1 MQNILTFIKNGQKF
15 TLDASNIK
23 SVRDTGNGFEI
34 TLKSGEIIQ
43 ADSYS
48 VTPNTQ
54 PVEQVSSQQ
63 VENNSEADEEF
74 EKEEVLKEK
83 SLLDSQTMLWGGAAI
98 ALGGIAIAASGSGG
112 SDGSAPSDQT
122 PPASLTKILSKDG
135 KAVSG
140 LTEAGATVIVENS
153 AGKVIGSAKAG
164 ADGTYLIN
172 LDKAYINGEI
182 LKVSAQDTA
191 GNSTVKQELI
201 ASDITA
207 PTLTHVISSNGKT
220 ITGLTEANSTVTVK
234 DSSGKIIGT
243 AKSDN
248 DGKYTVILDKAYLNG
263 ENLTISAEDLAGNK
277 STIQTILADD
287 KTAPIGLTV
296 AIDTAGKV
304 VTGVT
309 EANAVVTVK
318 NAAGIVV
325 GTATADTAGKY
336 SITLDKVYL
345 NGESLSATA
354 SDQSGNATAPKTIIA
369 PDTTAPSSLTAS
381 IGTAGKVVTGVT
393 EANAVVTV
401 KNAAGI
407 VVGTA
412 TADTVGKYSITL
424 DKVYLNGESLNVTA
438 ADKAGNAT
446 VPKTIVAPDTT
457 APSSLTATID
467 AAGKAITGVTEANA
481 TVTVK
486 NVVGTIV
493 GTGTADATGKYSVTL
508 DKIYLNGESL
518 STIAADKA
526 GNATVPKIIVA
537 PDITAPS
544 SLTATIDAAGKAIT
558 GVTEANATVTVK
570 DVVGTIVGTG
580 TADVTG
586 KYSVTLDKAYLNGES
601 LNVTV
606 ADKAG
611 NATVPKTIVAPDTTA
626 PSSLT
631 ATIDAAGKAITGV
644 TEANATVTVKNVVGT
659 IVGTG
664 TADATG
670 KYSVTLDK
678 IYLNGE
684 SLSAIAADK
693 AGNATVPKIIVAPD
707 ITAPSSLTATIDAS
721 GKVVT
726 GVTEANAV
734 VTVKNTAGTVVGTGT
749 ADATGKYSITLDKAY
764 LNGESLN
771 AIAADKVGNT
781 TTPKTIIAPDTTAPS
796 SLTAIIDAAGKVIT
810 GTTEVGARV
819 TVKNVVGTIVGTGTA
834 DATGKYSV
842 TLDKIYLNGESLSAI
857 AADKA
862 GNATVP
868 KIIVAPDITA
878 PSSLTATIDASG
890 KVVTGVT
897 EANAVVTVKNTAG
910 TVVGTGTADA
920 TGKYSITLDKAY
932 LNGESLNA
940 IAADKVGNTT
950 TPKTIIAPDTTA
962 PSSLTAIIDAAG
974 KVITGTTEVGAR
986 VTVEQ
991 VTAVYKEVTVLE
1003 TQTVLNETVQSNYLS
1018 KTYSFEVTGTNAHVS
1033 LNLSSSTNSL
1043 SGSYS
1048 STLSGANL
1056 NTSLTGSISQA
1067 GNGNYS
1073 IDLAQGSVLPP
1084 GTYTLTV
1091 NYSSSI
1097 VPVINVNVTQEVP
1110 KTILEVDHYET
1121 KVVGAANADEA
1132 GNYSITL
1139 DKAYLNGESLS
1150 VTAADQSDNKTEVKE
1165 VIAPDSTPPILHQ
1178 PTIQGGW
1185 TEGQSVQG
1193 TTEANATIIV
1203 KNTAG
1208 DVIGSAIADAS
1219 GYYNVIL
1226 NTVYEDGELLKVI
1239 AADAKGNES
1248 SININTPDI
1257 TAPILAN
1264 LFNYD
1269 VSTDK
1274 IIFNAPSDSYIV
1286 EQKIGDAW
1294 VQVNVEEKFDWLN
1307 TEFRVTAKDLAGNSS
1322 QPLTIIINTASGTYK
1337 PTDPTFIQ
1345 IIKGSIG
1352 NDYLYGGNGDDTL
1365 VSNTGSDYLYGG
1377 SGNDTLIYGGNS
1389 NVYTALQGQAGNDT
1403 YIVDKALLTSSS
1415 SIHILDNAAE
1425 ENILQLKSVSSG
1437 DISLKQSDS
1446 LIIISFNDSASTIRF
1461 GEGQLSSIVFD
1472 DGTVWNKAQIEAN
1485 TIGKLLGTDAA
1496 DNLQADAEISTIY
1509 GLGGNDTIQGGVQND
1524 YLYGDDGDD
1533 TLVSNT
1539 GSDYLYGGAGNDTL
1553 IYGGNSNVY
1562 TALQGQAGNDT
1573 YIIDKA
1579 LLTSSS
1585 YIHIL
1590 DNATEENTLQLKSVS
1605 SSDISLKQSDS
1616 LIIISFND
1624 SASTIRF
1631 GKDNLS
1637 FIVFDDGTVWDKA
1650 QIEANTIGKLL
1661 GTDAAD
1667 NLQADA
1673 EISTIYSLGG
1683 NDTIQGGVQNDYL
1696 YGGDGDD
1703 TLVSNTGSDYLYG
1716 GSGNDTLIYGGNS
1729 NVYTALQGQAG
1740 NDTYIVDKALLTSSS
1755 SIHILDNAAEENILQ
1770 LKSVSSGDI
1779 SLKQSDSLIIISF
1792 NDSASTIRFGEGQL
1806 SSIVFDDGTVWDKA
1820 QIEQHI
1826 AEPVFG
1832 TTGNDVIETNI
1843 PNQSYSYILGDGAD
1857 TVVFNILDNT
1867 DNLGGNVKTEWT
1879 DFNLSE
1885 NDKLDLSQ
1893 LLINNNGNLQEFI
1906 TVKDTQAGVVMSVDR
1921 DGSNQSTY
1929 HSQELILLTGKHYTL
1944 EDLMASNAFI
1954 H

>member
-43 ADSYS
+43 AESYS

-207 PTLTHVISSNGKT
+207 PSLTHAISSNGKT

-304 VTGVT
+304 VKGVT

-407 VVGTA
+407 VVGIA
-412 TADTVGKYSITL
+412 TADATGKYSVTL
-424 DKVYLNGESLNVTA
+424 NKAYLNGESLNVTA

-493 GTGTADATGKYSVTL
+493 GTATADATGKYSVTL

-518 STIAADKA
+518 SAIAADKA

-544 SLTATIDAAGKAIT
+544 SLTATIDASGKVVT
-558 GVTEANATVTVK
+558 GVTEANAVVTVK
-570 DVVGTIVGTG
+570 NTAGTVVGTG

-707 ITAPSSLTATIDAS
+707 
-721 GKVVT
+721 
-726 GVTEANAV
+726 
-734 VTVKNTAGTVVGTGT
+734 
-749 ADATGKYSITLDKAY
+749 
-764 LNGESLN
+764 
-771 AIAADKVGNT
+771 
-781 TTPKTIIAPDTTAPS
+781 
-796 SLTAIIDAAGKVIT
+796 
-810 GTTEVGARV
+810 
-819 TVKNVVGTIVGTGTA
+819 
-834 DATGKYSV
+834 
-842 TLDKIYLNGESLSAI
+842 
-857 AADKA
+857 
-862 GNATVP
+862 
-868 KIIVAPDITA
+868 
-878 PSSLTATIDASG
+878 
-890 KVVTGVT
+890 
-897 EANAVVTVKNTAG
+897 
-910 TVVGTGTADA
+910 
-920 TGKYSITLDKAY
+920 
-932 LNGESLNA
+932 
-940 IAADKVGNTT
+940 
-950 TPKTIIAPDTTA
+950 
-962 PSSLTAIIDAAG
+962 
-974 KVITGTTEVGAR
+974 
-986 VTVEQ
+986 
-991 VTAVYKEVTVLE
+991 
-1003 TQTVLNETVQSNYLS
+1003 
-1018 KTYSFEVTGTNAHVS
+1018 
-1033 LNLSSSTNSL
+1033 
-1043 SGSYS
+1043 
-1048 STLSGANL
+1048 
-1056 NTSLTGSISQA
+1056 
-1067 GNGNYS
+1067 
-1073 IDLAQGSVLPP
+1073 
-1084 GTYTLTV
+1084 
-1091 NYSSSI
+1091 
-1097 VPVINVNVTQEVP
+1097 
-1110 KTILEVDHYET
+1110 
-1121 KVVGAANADEA
+1121 
-1132 GNYSITL
+1132 
-1139 DKAYLNGESLS
+1139 
-1150 VTAADQSDNKTEVKE
+1150 
-1165 VIAPDSTPPILHQ
+1165 
-1178 PTIQGGW
+1178 
-1185 TEGQSVQG
+1185 
-1193 TTEANATIIV
+1193 
-1203 KNTAG
+1203 
-1208 DVIGSAIADAS
+1208 
-1219 GYYNVIL
+1219 
-1226 NTVYEDGELLKVI
+1226 
-1239 AADAKGNES
+1239 
-1248 SININTPDI
+1248 
-1257 TAPILAN
+1257 
-1264 LFNYD
+1264 
-1269 VSTDK
+1269 
-1274 IIFNAPSDSYIV
+1274 
-1286 EQKIGDAW
+1286 
-1294 VQVNVEEKFDWLN
+1294 
-1307 TEFRVTAKDLAGNSS
+1307 
-1322 QPLTIIINTASGTYK
+1322 
-1337 PTDPTFIQ
+1337 
-1345 IIKGSIG
+1345 
-1352 NDYLYGGNGDDTL
+1352 
-1365 VSNTGSDYLYGG
+1365 
-1377 SGNDTLIYGGNS
+1377 
-1389 NVYTALQGQAGNDT
+1389 
-1403 YIVDKALLTSSS
+1403 
-1415 SIHILDNAAE
+1415 
-1425 ENILQLKSVSSG
+1425 
-1437 DISLKQSDS
+1437 
-1446 LIIISFNDSASTIRF
+1446 
-1461 GEGQLSSIVFD
+1461 
-1472 DGTVWNKAQIEAN
+1472 
-1485 TIGKLLGTDAA
+1485 
-1496 DNLQADAEISTIY
+1496 
-1509 GLGGNDTIQGGVQND
+1509 
-1524 YLYGDDGDD
+1524 
-1533 TLVSNT
+1533 
-1539 GSDYLYGGAGNDTL
+1539 
-1553 IYGGNSNVY
+1553 
-1562 TALQGQAGNDT
+1562 
-1573 YIIDKA
+1573 
-1579 LLTSSS
+1579 
-1585 YIHIL
+1585 
-1590 DNATEENTLQLKSVS
+1590 
-1605 SSDISLKQSDS
+1605 
-1616 LIIISFND
+1616 
-1624 SASTIRF
+1624 
-1631 GKDNLS
+1631 
-1637 FIVFDDGTVWDKA
+1637 
-1650 QIEANTIGKLL
+1650 
-1661 GTDAAD
+1661 
-1667 NLQADA
+1667 
-1673 EISTIYSLGG
+1673 
-1683 NDTIQGGVQNDYL
+1683 
-1696 YGGDGDD
+1696 
-1703 TLVSNTGSDYLYG
+1703 
-1716 GSGNDTLIYGGNS
+1716 
-1729 NVYTALQGQAG
+1729 
-1740 NDTYIVDKALLTSSS
+1740 
-1755 SIHILDNAAEENILQ
+1755 
-1770 LKSVSSGDI
+1770 
-1779 SLKQSDSLIIISF
+1779 
-1792 NDSASTIRFGEGQL
+1792 
-1806 SSIVFDDGTVWDKA
+1806 
-1820 QIEQHI
+1820 
-1826 AEPVFG
+1826 
-1832 TTGNDVIETNI
+1832 
-1843 PNQSYSYILGDGAD
+1843 
-1857 TVVFNILDNT
+1857 
-1867 DNLGGNVKTEWT
+1867 
-1879 DFNLSE
+1879 
-1885 NDKLDLSQ
+1885 
-1893 LLINNNGNLQEFI
+1893 
-1906 TVKDTQAGVVMSVDR
+1906 
-1921 DGSNQSTY
+1921 
-1929 HSQELILLTGKHYTL
+1929 
-1944 EDLMASNAFI
+1944 
-1954 H
+1954 

>member
-48 VTPNTQ
+48 ITPNTQ

-207 PTLTHVISSNGKT
+207 PTLTHAISSNGKT

-263 ENLTISAEDLAGNK
+263 ENLTISAEDLASNK

-325 GTATADTAGKY
+325 G
-336 SITLDKVYL
+336 
-345 NGESLSATA
+345 
-354 SDQSGNATAPKTIIA
+354 IA
-369 PDTTAPSSLTAS
+369 
-381 IGTAGKVVTGVT
+381 
-393 EANAVVTV
+393 
-401 KNAAGI
+401 
-407 VVGTA
+407 
-412 TADTVGKYSITL
+412 
-424 DKVYLNGESLNVTA
+424 
-438 ADKAGNAT
+438 
-446 VPKTIVAPDTT
+446 
-457 APSSLTATID
+457 
-467 AAGKAITGVTEANA
+467 
-481 TVTVK
+481 
-486 NVVGTIV
+486 
-493 GTGTADATGKYSVTL
+493 
-508 DKIYLNGESL
+508 
-518 STIAADKA
+518 
-526 GNATVPKIIVA
+526 
-537 PDITAPS
+537 
-544 SLTATIDAAGKAIT
+544 
-558 GVTEANATVTVK
+558 
-570 DVVGTIVGTG
+570 

-601 LNVTV
+601 LNVTA
-606 ADKAG
+606 ADNAD
-611 NATVPKTIVAPDTTA
+611 NATVPKIIVAPDTTA

-631 ATIDAAGKAITGV
+631 ATIDAAGKVITGV

-659 IVGTG
+659 VVGTG
-664 TADATG
+664 TADATGKYSVTLDKAYLNGESLNAIAADKVGNTTTPKTIIAPDTTAPSSLTATIDAAGKVITGVTEANATVTVKNVVGTVVGTGTADVTG

-693 AGNATVPKIIVAPD
+693 AGNTTAATTIIASD
-707 ITAPSSLTATIDAS
+707 TTAPSSLIATIDAS
-721 GKVVT
+721 GKVIT
-726 GVTEANAV
+726 GITEANAV

-796 SLTAIIDAAGKVIT
+796 SLTATIDAAGKV
-810 GTTEVGARV
+810 
-819 TVKNVVGTIVGTGTA
+819 
-834 DATGKYSV
+834 
-842 TLDKIYLNGESLSAI
+842 
-857 AADKA
+857 
-862 GNATVP
+862 
-868 KIIVAPDITA
+868 VA
-878 PSSLTATIDASG
+878 
-890 KVVTGVT
+890 GVT
-897 EANAVVTVKNTAG
+897 EA
-910 TVVGTGTADA
+910 D
-920 TGKYSITLDKAY
+920 
-932 LNGESLNA
+932 
-940 IAADKVGNTT
+940 
-950 TPKTIIAPDTTA
+950 
-962 PSSLTAIIDAAG
+962 
-974 KVITGTTEVGAR
+974 AR

-1003 TQTVLNETVQSNYLS
+1003 NQFILSESVQTNYLS

-1048 STLSGANL
+1048 SILSGASL
-1056 NTSLTGSISQA
+1056 NTRLTGNVSQA
-1067 GNGNYS
+1067 GDGNYS

-1091 NYSSSI
+1091 NYSSSM

-1110 KTILEVDHYET
+1110 TTILEVDHYET
-1121 KVVGAANADEA
+1121 KVVGTANADEA

-1139 DKAYLNGESLS
+1139 DKDYLNGENLI
-1150 VTAADQSDNKTEVKE
+1150 VTATDQSGNKTEAKE
-1165 VIAPDSTPPILHQ
+1165 VIVPDITPPILHQ

-1185 TEGQSVQG
+1185 TEGQVVQG
-1193 TTEANATIIV
+1193 TTEANVTVTI
-1203 KNTAG
+1203 KNAAG

-1219 GYYNVIL
+1219 GHYTVIL
-1226 NTVYEDGELLKVI
+1226 NTVYENGESLKVI
-1239 AADAKGNES
+1239 ATDNKGNE
-1248 SININTPDI
+1248 NLLQLNAPDT
-1257 TAPILAN
+1257 TAPILTN
-1264 LFNYD
+1264 LFSYD
-1269 VSTDK
+1269 LSTDK
-1274 IIFNAPSDSYIV
+1274 IIFNAPSDSYFV
-1286 EQKIGDAW
+1286 EQKIDGAW
-1294 VQVNVEEKFDWLN
+1294 VHVNIEEKFDWLN
-1307 TEFRVTAKDLAGNSS
+1307 VEYRVTATDQAGNSS
-1322 QPLTIIINTASGTYK
+1322 QPLTTIINTASGTYK
-1337 PTDPTFIQ
+1337 PTDPTFTQ
-1345 IIKGSIG
+1345 IIKGSTG
-1352 NDYLYGGNGDDTL
+1352 NDYLYGSNGDDTL
-1365 VSNTGSDYLYGG
+1365 ISNGDSDRLYGG

-1389 NVYTALQGQAGNDT
+1389 PNVYTGLIGEAGNDT
-1403 YIVDKALLTSSS
+1403 YIVDKALLGSLSYV
-1415 SIHILDNAAE
+1415 HILDNTNE
-1425 ENILQLKSVSSG
+1425 QNTLYLKSVSA
-1437 DISLKQSDS
+1437 DEIILKQTSADRV
-1446 LIIISFNDSASTIRF
+1446 ITFNDSTATIHF

-1879 DFNLSE
+1879 DFNLVE
-1885 NDKLDLSQ
+1885 NDKIDFSQ
-1893 LLINNNGNLQEFI
+1893 LLINDSGDLQDYI
-1906 TVKDTQAGVVMSVDR
+1906 TVKDTEAGLIISVDR
-1921 DGSNQSTY
+1921 DGSSQSTY

>member
-48 VTPNTQ
+48 ITPNTQ

-98 ALGGIAIAASGSGG
+98 ALGGIAIAALGSGG

-207 PTLTHVISSNGKT
+207 PTLTHAISSNGKT

-234 DSSGKIIGT
+234 DSSGKNIGT

-296 AIDTAGKV
+296 AIDTAGKF

-309 EANAVVTVK
+309 EANAVVTIK
-318 NAAGIVV
+318 NTAGTVV

-354 SDQSGNATAPKTIIA
+354 SDQSGNVTAPKTIIA

-412 TADTVGKYSITL
+412 TADTAGKYSITL
-424 DKVYLNGESLNVTA
+424 DKVYLNGESLSATVS
-438 ADKAGNAT
+438 DQSGNAT
-446 VPKTIVAPDTT
+446 APKTIIAPDTT

-486 NVVGTIV
+486 DVVGTIV

-518 STIAADKA
+518 SAIAADKA

-631 ATIDAAGKAITGV
+631 ATIDAAGKVVAGI
-644 TEANATVTVKNVVGT
+644 TEA
-659 IVGTG
+659 
-664 TADATG
+664 D
-670 KYSVTLDK
+670 
-678 IYLNGE
+678 
-684 SLSAIAADK
+684 
-693 AGNATVPKIIVAPD
+693 
-707 ITAPSSLTATIDAS
+707 
-721 GKVVT
+721 
-726 GVTEANAV
+726 
-734 VTVKNTAGTVVGTGT
+734 
-749 ADATGKYSITLDKAY
+749 
-764 LNGESLN
+764 
-771 AIAADKVGNT
+771 
-781 TTPKTIIAPDTTAPS
+781 
-796 SLTAIIDAAGKVIT
+796 
-810 GTTEVGARV
+810 
-819 TVKNVVGTIVGTGTA
+819 
-834 DATGKYSV
+834 
-842 TLDKIYLNGESLSAI
+842 
-857 AADKA
+857 
-862 GNATVP
+862 
-868 KIIVAPDITA
+868 
-878 PSSLTATIDASG
+878 
-890 KVVTGVT
+890 
-897 EANAVVTVKNTAG
+897 
-910 TVVGTGTADA
+910 
-920 TGKYSITLDKAY
+920 
-932 LNGESLNA
+932 
-940 IAADKVGNTT
+940 
-950 TPKTIIAPDTTA
+950 
-962 PSSLTAIIDAAG
+962 
-974 KVITGTTEVGAR
+974 AR

-1003 TQTVLNETVQSNYLS
+1003 TQFILSESVQTNYLS

-1377 SGNDTLIYGGNS
+1377 SGNDTLIYGG
-1389 NVYTALQGQAGNDT
+1389 
-1403 YIVDKALLTSSS
+1403 
-1415 SIHILDNAAE
+1415 
-1425 ENILQLKSVSSG
+1425 
-1437 DISLKQSDS
+1437 
-1446 LIIISFNDSASTIRF
+1446 
-1461 GEGQLSSIVFD
+1461 
-1472 DGTVWNKAQIEAN
+1472 
-1485 TIGKLLGTDAA
+1485 
-1496 DNLQADAEISTIY
+1496 
-1509 GLGGNDTIQGGVQND
+1509 
-1524 YLYGDDGDD
+1524 
-1533 TLVSNT
+1533 
-1539 GSDYLYGGAGNDTL
+1539 
-1553 IYGGNSNVY
+1553 
-1562 TALQGQAGNDT
+1562 
-1573 YIIDKA
+1573 
-1579 LLTSSS
+1579 
-1585 YIHIL
+1585 
-1590 DNATEENTLQLKSVS
+1590 
-1605 SSDISLKQSDS
+1605 
-1616 LIIISFND
+1616 
-1624 SASTIRF
+1624 
-1631 GKDNLS
+1631 
-1637 FIVFDDGTVWDKA
+1637 
-1650 QIEANTIGKLL
+1650 
-1661 GTDAAD
+1661 
-1667 NLQADA
+1667 
-1673 EISTIYSLGG
+1673 
-1683 NDTIQGGVQNDYL
+1683 
-1696 YGGDGDD
+1696 
-1703 TLVSNTGSDYLYG
+1703 
-1716 GSGNDTLIYGGNS
+1716 
-1729 NVYTALQGQAG
+1729 
-1740 NDTYIVDKALLTSSS
+1740 
-1755 SIHILDNAAEENILQ
+1755 
-1770 LKSVSSGDI
+1770 
-1779 SLKQSDSLIIISF
+1779 
-1792 NDSASTIRFGEGQL
+1792 
-1806 SSIVFDDGTVWDKA
+1806 
-1820 QIEQHI
+1820 
-1826 AEPVFG
+1826 
-1832 TTGNDVIETNI
+1832 
-1843 PNQSYSYILGDGAD
+1843 
-1857 TVVFNILDNT
+1857 
-1867 DNLGGNVKTEWT
+1867 
-1879 DFNLSE
+1879 
-1885 NDKLDLSQ
+1885 
-1893 LLINNNGNLQEFI
+1893 
-1906 TVKDTQAGVVMSVDR
+1906 
-1921 DGSNQSTY
+1921 
-1929 HSQELILLTGKHYTL
+1929 
-1944 EDLMASNAFI
+1944 
-1954 H
+1954 

>member
-48 VTPNTQ
+48 ITPNTQ

-207 PTLTHVISSNGKT
+207 PTLTHAISSNGKT

-248 DGKYTVILDKAYLNG
+248 HGKYTVILDKAYLNG

-325 GTATADTAGKY
+325 GIATADTAGKY

-407 VVGTA
+407 VVGIA
-412 TADTVGKYSITL
+412 TADTAGKYSVTL
-424 DKVYLNGESLNVTA
+424 NKAYLNGESLNVTA

-446 VPKTIVAPDTT
+446 VPKTIIAPDTT

-493 GTGTADATGKYSVTL
+493 GTGTADATGKYS
-508 DKIYLNGESL
+508 I
-518 STIAADKA
+518 
-526 GNATVPKIIVA
+526 
-537 PDITAPS
+537 
-544 SLTATIDAAGKAIT
+544 
-558 GVTEANATVTVK
+558 
-570 DVVGTIVGTG
+570 
-580 TADVTG
+580 
-586 KYSVTLDKAYLNGES
+586 TLDKA
-601 LNVTV
+601 
-606 ADKAG
+606 
-611 NATVPKTIVAPDTTA
+611 
-626 PSSLT
+626 
-631 ATIDAAGKAITGV
+631 
-644 TEANATVTVKNVVGT
+644 
-659 IVGTG
+659 
-664 TADATG
+664 
-670 KYSVTLDK
+670 
-678 IYLNGE
+678 YLNGE

-693 AGNATVPKIIVAPD
+693 VGNTTTPKTIIAPD
-707 ITAPSSLTATIDAS
+707 TTAPSSLIATIDAS

-796 SLTAIIDAAGKVIT
+796 SLTATIDAAGKV
-810 GTTEVGARV
+810 
-819 TVKNVVGTIVGTGTA
+819 
-834 DATGKYSV
+834 
-842 TLDKIYLNGESLSAI
+842 
-857 AADKA
+857 
-862 GNATVP
+862 
-868 KIIVAPDITA
+868 VA
-878 PSSLTATIDASG
+878 
-890 KVVTGVT
+890 GVT
-897 EANAVVTVKNTAG
+897 EA
-910 TVVGTGTADA
+910 D
-920 TGKYSITLDKAY
+920 
-932 LNGESLNA
+932 
-940 IAADKVGNTT
+940 
-950 TPKTIIAPDTTA
+950 
-962 PSSLTAIIDAAG
+962 
-974 KVITGTTEVGAR
+974 AR

-1003 TQTVLNETVQSNYLS
+1003 TQFILSESVQTNYLS

-1048 STLSGANL
+1048 SILSGVSL
-1056 NTSLTGSISQA
+1056 NTRLTGNVSQA
-1067 GNGNYS
+1067 GDGNYS

-1091 NYSSSI
+1091 NYSSSM

-1110 KTILEVDHYET
+1110 TTILEVDHYET
-1121 KVVGAANADEA
+1121 KVVGTANADEA

-1139 DKAYLNGESLS
+1139 DKAYLNGENLI
-1150 VTAADQSDNKTEVKE
+1150 VTATDQSGNKTEAKE
-1165 VIAPDSTPPILHQ
+1165 VIVPDITSPILHQ

-1185 TEGQSVQG
+1185 TEGQVVQG
-1193 TTEANATIIV
+1193 TTEANVTVTI
-1203 KNTAG
+1203 KNAVG

-1219 GYYNVIL
+1219 GHYSVIL
-1226 NTVYEDGELLKVI
+1226 NTVYENGELLKVI
-1239 AADAKGNES
+1239 ATDNKGNE
-1248 SININTPDI
+1248 NLLQLNAPDT

-1264 LFNYD
+1264 LFSYD
-1269 VSTDK
+1269 LSTDK
-1274 IIFNAPSDSYIV
+1274 IIFNAPSDSYFV
-1286 EQKIGDAW
+1286 EQKIDGAW
-1294 VQVNVEEKFDWLN
+1294 VHVNIEEKFDWLN
-1307 TEFRVTAKDLAGNSS
+1307 VEYRVTATDQAGNSS
-1322 QPLTIIINTASGTYK
+1322 QPLTTIINTASGTYK
-1337 PTDPTFIQ
+1337 PTDPIFTQ
-1345 IIKGSIG
+1345 IIKGSTG

-1365 VSNTGSDYLYGG
+1365 ISNGGSDSLYGG

-1389 NVYTALQGQAGNDT
+1389 PNVYTGLIGEAGNDT
-1403 YIVDKALLTSSS
+1403 YIVDKALLGSLSYV
-1415 SIHILDNAAE
+1415 HILDNTNE
-1425 ENILQLKSVSSG
+1425 KNTLYLKSVSA
-1437 DISLKQSDS
+1437 DEIILKQASADR
-1446 LIIISFNDSASTIRF
+1446 IITFNDSTATIHF

-1472 DGTVWNKAQIEAN
+1472 DGTVWNKAQIEA
-1485 TIGKLLGTDAA
+1485 
-1496 DNLQADAEISTIY
+1496 
-1509 GLGGNDTIQGGVQND
+1509 
-1524 YLYGDDGDD
+1524 
-1533 TLVSNT
+1533 
-1539 GSDYLYGGAGNDTL
+1539 
-1553 IYGGNSNVY
+1553 
-1562 TALQGQAGNDT
+1562 
-1573 YIIDKA
+1573 
-1579 LLTSSS
+1579 
-1585 YIHIL
+1585 
-1590 DNATEENTLQLKSVS
+1590 
-1605 SSDISLKQSDS
+1605 
-1616 LIIISFND
+1616 
-1624 SASTIRF
+1624 
-1631 GKDNLS
+1631 
-1637 FIVFDDGTVWDKA
+1637 
-1650 QIEANTIGKLL
+1650 
-1661 GTDAAD
+1661 
-1667 NLQADA
+1667 
-1673 EISTIYSLGG
+1673 
-1683 NDTIQGGVQNDYL
+1683 
-1696 YGGDGDD
+1696 
-1703 TLVSNTGSDYLYG
+1703 
-1716 GSGNDTLIYGGNS
+1716 
-1729 NVYTALQGQAG
+1729 
-1740 NDTYIVDKALLTSSS
+1740 
-1755 SIHILDNAAEENILQ
+1755 
-1770 LKSVSSGDI
+1770 
-1779 SLKQSDSLIIISF
+1779 
-1792 NDSASTIRFGEGQL
+1792 
-1806 SSIVFDDGTVWDKA
+1806 
-1820 QIEQHI
+1820 
-1826 AEPVFG
+1826 
-1832 TTGNDVIETNI
+1832 
-1843 PNQSYSYILGDGAD
+1843 
-1857 TVVFNILDNT
+1857 
-1867 DNLGGNVKTEWT
+1867 
-1879 DFNLSE
+1879 
-1885 NDKLDLSQ
+1885 
-1893 LLINNNGNLQEFI
+1893 
-1906 TVKDTQAGVVMSVDR
+1906 
-1921 DGSNQSTY
+1921 
-1929 HSQELILLTGKHYTL
+1929 
-1944 EDLMASNAFI
+1944 
-1954 H
+1954 

>member
-1 MQNILTFIKNGQKF
+1 MQQ
-15 TLDASNIK
+15 S
-23 SVRDTGNGFEI
+23 R
-34 TLKSGEIIQ
+34 
-43 ADSYS
+43 
-48 VTPNTQ
+48 
-54 PVEQVSSQQ
+54 QQ

-207 PTLTHVISSNGKT
+207 PTLTHAISSNGKT

-248 DGKYTVILDKAYLNG
+248 HGKYTVILDKAYLNG

-325 GTATADTAGKY
+325 GIATADTAGKY

-407 VVGTA
+407 VVGIA
-412 TADTVGKYSITL
+412 TADTAGKYSVTL
-424 DKVYLNGESLNVTA
+424 NKAYLNGESLNVTA

-446 VPKTIVAPDTT
+446 VPKTIIAPDTT

-493 GTGTADATGKYSVTL
+493 GTGTADATGKYS
-508 DKIYLNGESL
+508 I
-518 STIAADKA
+518 
-526 GNATVPKIIVA
+526 
-537 PDITAPS
+537 
-544 SLTATIDAAGKAIT
+544 
-558 GVTEANATVTVK
+558 
-570 DVVGTIVGTG
+570 
-580 TADVTG
+580 
-586 KYSVTLDKAYLNGES
+586 TLDKA
-601 LNVTV
+601 
-606 ADKAG
+606 
-611 NATVPKTIVAPDTTA
+611 
-626 PSSLT
+626 
-631 ATIDAAGKAITGV
+631 
-644 TEANATVTVKNVVGT
+644 
-659 IVGTG
+659 
-664 TADATG
+664 
-670 KYSVTLDK
+670 
-678 IYLNGE
+678 YLNGE

-693 AGNATVPKIIVAPD
+693 AGNTTTPKTIIAPD
-707 ITAPSSLTATIDAS
+707 TTAPSSLIATIDASGKVVTGVTEANAVVTVKNTAGTVVGTGTADATGKYSITLDKAYLNGESLSAIAADKAGNTTTPKTIIAPDTTAPSSLIATIDASGKVVTGVTEANAVVTVKNTAGTVVGTGTADATGKYSITLDKAYLNGESLSAIAADKVGNTTTPKTIIAPDTTAPSSLIATIDAS

-796 SLTAIIDAAGKVIT
+796 SLTATIDAAGKV
-810 GTTEVGARV
+810 
-819 TVKNVVGTIVGTGTA
+819 
-834 DATGKYSV
+834 
-842 TLDKIYLNGESLSAI
+842 
-857 AADKA
+857 
-862 GNATVP
+862 
-868 KIIVAPDITA
+868 VA
-878 PSSLTATIDASG
+878 
-890 KVVTGVT
+890 GVT
-897 EANAVVTVKNTAG
+897 EA
-910 TVVGTGTADA
+910 D
-920 TGKYSITLDKAY
+920 
-932 LNGESLNA
+932 
-940 IAADKVGNTT
+940 
-950 TPKTIIAPDTTA
+950 
-962 PSSLTAIIDAAG
+962 
-974 KVITGTTEVGAR
+974 AR

-1003 TQTVLNETVQSNYLS
+1003 TQFILSESVQTNYLS

-1048 STLSGANL
+1048 SILSGVSL
-1056 NTSLTGSISQA
+1056 NTRLTGNVSQA
-1067 GNGNYS
+1067 GDGNYS

-1091 NYSSSI
+1091 NYSSSM

-1110 KTILEVDHYET
+1110 TTILEVDHYET
-1121 KVVGAANADEA
+1121 KVVGTANADEA

-1139 DKAYLNGESLS
+1139 DKAYLNGENLI
-1150 VTAADQSDNKTEVKE
+1150 VTATDQSGNKTEAKE
-1165 VIAPDSTPPILHQ
+1165 VIVPDITSPILHQ

-1185 TEGQSVQG
+1185 TEGQVVQG
-1193 TTEANATIIV
+1193 TTEANVTVTI
-1203 KNTAG
+1203 KNAVG

-1219 GYYNVIL
+1219 GHYSVIL
-1226 NTVYEDGELLKVI
+1226 NTVYENGELLKVI
-1239 AADAKGNES
+1239 ATDNKGNE
-1248 SININTPDI
+1248 NLLQLNAPDT

-1264 LFNYD
+1264 LFSYD
-1269 VSTDK
+1269 LSTDK
-1274 IIFNAPSDSYIV
+1274 IIFNAPSDSYFV
-1286 EQKIGDAW
+1286 EQKIDGAW
-1294 VQVNVEEKFDWLN
+1294 VHVNIEEKFDWLN
-1307 TEFRVTAKDLAGNSS
+1307 VEYRVTATDQAGNSS
-1322 QPLTIIINTASGTYK
+1322 QPLTTIINTASGTYK
-1337 PTDPTFIQ
+1337 PTDPIFTQ
-1345 IIKGSIG
+1345 IIKGSTG

-1365 VSNTGSDYLYGG
+1365 ISNGGSDSLYGG

-1389 NVYTALQGQAGNDT
+1389 PNVYTGLIGEAGNDT
-1403 YIVDKALLTSSS
+1403 YIVDKALLGSLSYV
-1415 SIHILDNAAE
+1415 HILDNTNE
-1425 ENILQLKSVSSG
+1425 KNTLYLKSVSA
-1437 DISLKQSDS
+1437 DEIILKQASADR
-1446 LIIISFNDSASTIRF
+1446 IITFNDSTATIHF

-1485 TIGKLLGTDAA
+1485 IIGRLLGTDG
-1496 DNLQADAEISTIY
+1496 DDHLQADANYSVIY
-1509 GLGGNDTIQGGVQND
+1509 GLD
-1524 YLYGDDGDD
+1524 
-1533 TLVSNT
+1533 
-1539 GSDYLYGGAGNDTL
+1539 
-1553 IYGGNSNVY
+1553 
-1562 TALQGQAGNDT
+1562 
-1573 YIIDKA
+1573 
-1579 LLTSSS
+1579 
-1585 YIHIL
+1585 
-1590 DNATEENTLQLKSVS
+1590 
-1605 SSDISLKQSDS
+1605 
-1616 LIIISFND
+1616 
-1624 SASTIRF
+1624 
-1631 GKDNLS
+1631 
-1637 FIVFDDGTVWDKA
+1637 
-1650 QIEANTIGKLL
+1650 
-1661 GTDAAD
+1661 
-1667 NLQADA
+1667 
-1673 EISTIYSLGG
+1673 G

-1696 YGGDGDD
+1696 YGGNGDD
-1703 TLVSNTGSDYLYG
+1703 TLISNGGSDSLYG

-1729 NVYTALQGQAG
+1729 PNIYTGLIGEAG
-1740 NDTYIVDKALLTSSS
+1740 NDTYIVDKALLGSLSYV
-1755 SIHILDNAAEENILQ
+1755 HILDNTNEQNTLY
-1770 LKSVSSGDI
+1770 LKSVSADEI
-1779 SLKQSDSLIIISF
+1779 ILKQTSADRVIMF
-1792 NDSASTIRFGEGQL
+1792 NDSTATIHFGEGQL
-1806 SSIVFDDGTVWDKA
+1806 SSIVFDDGTTWDKA

-1826 AEPVFG
+1826 AKTVVG
-1832 TTGNDVIETNI
+1832 TFDNDVVETATA
-1843 PNQSYSYILGDGAD
+1843 NQTYSYTLDTGAD
-1857 TVVFNILDNT
+1857 TLIFKVLDDI
-1867 DNLGGNVKTEWT
+1867 DNLGGNSNGEWT

-1893 LLINNNGNLQEFI
+1893 LLINNKGNLQEFI

>member
-140 LTEAGATVIVENS
+140 LTETGATVIVENS

-207 PTLTHVISSNGKT
+207 PTLTHAISSNGKT

-318 NAAGIVV
+318 NAAGVVV

-393 EANAVVTV
+393 EANA
-401 KNAAGI
+401 
-407 VVGTA
+407 
-412 TADTVGKYSITL
+412 
-424 DKVYLNGESLNVTA
+424 
-438 ADKAGNAT
+438 
-446 VPKTIVAPDTT
+446 
-457 APSSLTATID
+457 
-467 AAGKAITGVTEANA
+467 

-486 NVVGTIV
+486 DVVGTIV
-493 GTGTADATGKYSVTL
+493 GTGTADATGKYS
-508 DKIYLNGESL
+508 I
-518 STIAADKA
+518 
-526 GNATVPKIIVA
+526 
-537 PDITAPS
+537 
-544 SLTATIDAAGKAIT
+544 
-558 GVTEANATVTVK
+558 
-570 DVVGTIVGTG
+570 
-580 TADVTG
+580 
-586 KYSVTLDKAYLNGES
+586 TLDKA
-601 LNVTV
+601 
-606 ADKAG
+606 
-611 NATVPKTIVAPDTTA
+611 
-626 PSSLT
+626 
-631 ATIDAAGKAITGV
+631 
-644 TEANATVTVKNVVGT
+644 
-659 IVGTG
+659 
-664 TADATG
+664 
-670 KYSVTLDK
+670 
-678 IYLNGE
+678 YLNGE

-693 AGNATVPKIIVAPD
+693 AGNTTTPKTIIAPD
-707 ITAPSSLTATIDAS
+707 TTAPSSLIATIDAS

-796 SLTAIIDAAGKVIT
+796 SLTATIDAAGKV
-810 GTTEVGARV
+810 
-819 TVKNVVGTIVGTGTA
+819 
-834 DATGKYSV
+834 
-842 TLDKIYLNGESLSAI
+842 
-857 AADKA
+857 
-862 GNATVP
+862 
-868 KIIVAPDITA
+868 VA
-878 PSSLTATIDASG
+878 
-890 KVVTGVT
+890 GVT
-897 EANAVVTVKNTAG
+897 EA
-910 TVVGTGTADA
+910 D
-920 TGKYSITLDKAY
+920 
-932 LNGESLNA
+932 
-940 IAADKVGNTT
+940 
-950 TPKTIIAPDTTA
+950 
-962 PSSLTAIIDAAG
+962 
-974 KVITGTTEVGAR
+974 AR

-1003 TQTVLNETVQSNYLS
+1003 TQFILSESVQTNYLS

-1048 STLSGANL
+1048 SILSGASL
-1056 NTSLTGSISQA
+1056 NTRLTGNVSQA
-1067 GNGNYS
+1067 GDGNYS

-1091 NYSSSI
+1091 NYSSSM

-1110 KTILEVDHYET
+1110 TTILEVDHYET
-1121 KVVGAANADEA
+1121 KVVGTANADEA

-1139 DKAYLNGESLS
+1139 DKAYLNGENLIA
-1150 VTAADQSDNKTEVKE
+1150 TATDQSGNKTEAKE
-1165 VIAPDSTPPILHQ
+1165 VIVPDITPPILHQ

-1185 TEGQSVQG
+1185 TEGQVVQG
-1193 TTEANATIIV
+1193 TTEANVTVTI
-1203 KNTAG
+1203 KNAAG

-1219 GYYNVIL
+1219 GHYSVIL
-1226 NTVYEDGELLKVI
+1226 NTVYENGELLKVI
-1239 AADAKGNES
+1239 ATDNKGNE
-1248 SININTPDI
+1248 NLLQLNAPDT
-1257 TAPILAN
+1257 TAPMLAN
-1264 LFNYD
+1264 LFSYD
-1269 VSTDK
+1269 LSTDK
-1274 IIFNAPSDSYIV
+1274 IIFNAPSDSYFV
-1286 EQKIGDAW
+1286 EQKIDGAW
-1294 VQVNVEEKFDWLN
+1294 VHVNIEEKFDWLN
-1307 TEFRVTAKDLAGNSS
+1307 VEYRVTATDQAGNSS
-1322 QPLTIIINTASGTYK
+1322 QPLTTIINTASGTYK
-1337 PTDPTFIQ
+1337 PTDPTFTQ
-1345 IIKGSIG
+1345 IIKGSTG

-1365 VSNTGSDYLYGG
+1365 ISNGDSDSLYGG

-1389 NVYTALQGQAGNDT
+1389 PNIYTGLIGEAGNDT
-1403 YIVDKALLTSSS
+1403 YIVDKALLGSLSYV
-1415 SIHILDNAAE
+1415 HILDNTNE
-1425 ENILQLKSVSSG
+1425 QNTLYLKSVSA
-1437 DISLKQSDS
+1437 DEIILKQTSADRV
-1446 LIIISFNDSASTIRF
+1446 ITFNDSTATIHF

-1472 DGTVWNKAQIEAN
+1472 DGTTWDKAQIEAN
-1485 TIGKLLGTDAA
+1485 IIGRLLGTDG
-1496 DNLQADAEISTIY
+1496 DDHLQADANYSVIY
-1509 GLGGNDTIQGGVQND
+1509 GLDGNDTIQGGVQH
-1524 YLYGDDGDD
+1524 
-1533 TLVSNT
+1533 
-1539 GSDYLYGGAGNDTL
+1539 DYLYGGN
-1553 IYGGNSNVY
+1553 
-1562 TALQGQAGNDT
+1562 
-1573 YIIDKA
+1573 
-1579 LLTSSS
+1579 
-1585 YIHIL
+1585 
-1590 DNATEENTLQLKSVS
+1590 
-1605 SSDISLKQSDS
+1605 
-1616 LIIISFND
+1616 
-1624 SASTIRF
+1624 
-1631 GKDNLS
+1631 
-1637 FIVFDDGTVWDKA
+1637 
-1650 QIEANTIGKLL
+1650 
-1661 GTDAAD
+1661 
-1667 NLQADA
+1667 
-1673 EISTIYSLGG
+1673 
-1683 NDTIQGGVQNDYL
+1683 
-1696 YGGDGDD
+1696 GDD
-1703 TLVSNTGSDYLYG
+1703 TLISNGGSDSLYG

-1729 NVYTALQGQAG
+1729 PNIYTGLIGEAG
-1740 NDTYIVDKALLTSSS
+1740 NDTYIVDKALLGSLSYV
-1755 SIHILDNAAEENILQ
+1755 HILDNTNEQNTLY
-1770 LKSVSSGDI
+1770 LKSVSADEI
-1779 SLKQSDSLIIISF
+1779 ILKQTSADRVITF
-1792 NDSASTIRFGEGQL
+1792 NDSTATIHFGEGQL
-1806 SSIVFDDGTVWDKA
+1806 SSIVFDDGTTWDKA

-1826 AEPVFG
+1826 AKTVVG
-1832 TTGNDVIETNI
+1832 TFDNDVVETATA
-1843 PNQSYSYILGDGAD
+1843 NQTYSYTLDTGAD
-1857 TVVFNILDNT
+1857 TLIFKVLDDI
-1867 DNLGGNVKTEWT
+1867 DNLGGNSNGEWT

>member
-601 LNVTV
+601 LN
-606 ADKAG
+606 
-611 NATVPKTIVAPDTTA
+611 
-626 PSSLT
+626 
-631 ATIDAAGKAITGV
+631 
-644 TEANATVTVKNVVGT
+644 
-659 IVGTG
+659 
-664 TADATG
+664 
-670 KYSVTLDK
+670 
-678 IYLNGE
+678 
-684 SLSAIAADK
+684 
-693 AGNATVPKIIVAPD
+693 
-707 ITAPSSLTATIDAS
+707 
-721 GKVVT
+721 
-726 GVTEANAV
+726 
-734 VTVKNTAGTVVGTGT
+734 
-749 ADATGKYSITLDKAY
+749 
-764 LNGESLN
+764 
-771 AIAADKVGNT
+771 
-781 TTPKTIIAPDTTAPS
+781 
-796 SLTAIIDAAGKVIT
+796 
-810 GTTEVGARV
+810 
-819 TVKNVVGTIVGTGTA
+819 
-834 DATGKYSV
+834 
-842 TLDKIYLNGESLSAI
+842 
-857 AADKA
+857 
-862 GNATVP
+862 
-868 KIIVAPDITA
+868 
-878 PSSLTATIDASG
+878 
-890 KVVTGVT
+890 
-897 EANAVVTVKNTAG
+897 
-910 TVVGTGTADA
+910 
-920 TGKYSITLDKAY
+920 
-932 LNGESLNA
+932 A

-1365 VSNTGSDYLYGG
+1365 VSNTGSDYL
-1377 SGNDTLIYGGNS
+1377 L
-1389 NVYTALQGQAGNDT
+1389 
-1403 YIVDKALLTSSS
+1403 
-1415 SIHILDNAAE
+1415 
-1425 ENILQLKSVSSG
+1425 
-1437 DISLKQSDS
+1437 SL
-1446 LIIISFNDSASTIRF
+1446 
-1461 GEGQLSSIVFD
+1461 
-1472 DGTVWNKAQIEAN
+1472 
-1485 TIGKLLGTDAA
+1485 
-1496 DNLQADAEISTIY
+1496 
-1509 GLGGNDTIQGGVQND
+1509 
-1524 YLYGDDGDD
+1524 
-1533 TLVSNT
+1533 
-1539 GSDYLYGGAGNDTL
+1539 
-1553 IYGGNSNVY
+1553 
-1562 TALQGQAGNDT
+1562 
-1573 YIIDKA
+1573 
-1579 LLTSSS
+1579 
-1585 YIHIL
+1585 
-1590 DNATEENTLQLKSVS
+1590 
-1605 SSDISLKQSDS
+1605 
-1616 LIIISFND
+1616 
-1624 SASTIRF
+1624 
-1631 GKDNLS
+1631 
-1637 FIVFDDGTVWDKA
+1637 
-1650 QIEANTIGKLL
+1650 
-1661 GTDAAD
+1661 
-1667 NLQADA
+1667 
-1673 EISTIYSLGG
+1673 
-1683 NDTIQGGVQNDYL
+1683 
-1696 YGGDGDD
+1696 
-1703 TLVSNTGSDYLYG
+1703 
-1716 GSGNDTLIYGGNS
+1716 
-1729 NVYTALQGQAG
+1729 
-1740 NDTYIVDKALLTSSS
+1740 
-1755 SIHILDNAAEENILQ
+1755 
-1770 LKSVSSGDI
+1770 
-1779 SLKQSDSLIIISF
+1779 
-1792 NDSASTIRFGEGQL
+1792 
-1806 SSIVFDDGTVWDKA
+1806 
-1820 QIEQHI
+1820 
-1826 AEPVFG
+1826 
-1832 TTGNDVIETNI
+1832 
-1843 PNQSYSYILGDGAD
+1843 
-1857 TVVFNILDNT
+1857 
-1867 DNLGGNVKTEWT
+1867 
-1879 DFNLSE
+1879 
-1885 NDKLDLSQ
+1885 
-1893 LLINNNGNLQEFI
+1893 
-1906 TVKDTQAGVVMSVDR
+1906 
-1921 DGSNQSTY
+1921 
-1929 HSQELILLTGKHYTL
+1929 
-1944 EDLMASNAFI
+1944 
-1954 H
+1954 

>member
-43 ADSYS
+43 AESYS

-207 PTLTHVISSNGKT
+207 PTLTHAISSNGKT

-263 ENLTISAEDLAGNK
+263 ENLSISAEDLAGNK

-296 AIDTAGKV
+296 AIDTAGKF

-309 EANAVVTVK
+309 EANAVVTIK
-318 NAAGIVV
+318 NTVGTVV

-412 TADTVGKYSITL
+412 TAD
-424 DKVYLNGESLNVTA
+424 
-438 ADKAGNAT
+438 
-446 VPKTIVAPDTT
+446 
-457 APSSLTATID
+457 
-467 AAGKAITGVTEANA
+467 
-481 TVTVK
+481 
-486 NVVGTIV
+486 
-493 GTGTADATGKYSVTL
+493 ATGKYSVTL
-508 DKIYLNGESL
+508 DKAYLNGESL
-518 STIAADKA
+518 SITATDKA
-526 GNATVPKIIVA
+526 GNATAPKIIVA

-570 DVVGTIVGTG
+570 NVVGTVVGTG

-601 LNVTV
+601 LNVTAV
-606 ADKAG
+606 DKAG
-611 NATVPKTIVAPDTTA
+611 NATV
-626 PSSLT
+626 
-631 ATIDAAGKAITGV
+631 
-644 TEANATVTVKNVVGT
+644 
-659 IVGTG
+659 
-664 TADATG
+664 
-670 KYSVTLDK
+670 
-678 IYLNGE
+678 
-684 SLSAIAADK
+684 
-693 AGNATVPKIIVAPD
+693 
-707 ITAPSSLTATIDAS
+707 
-721 GKVVT
+721 
-726 GVTEANAV
+726 
-734 VTVKNTAGTVVGTGT
+734 
-749 ADATGKYSITLDKAY
+749 
-764 LNGESLN
+764 
-771 AIAADKVGNT
+771 
-781 TTPKTIIAPDTTAPS
+781 PKTIIAPDTTAPS
-796 SLTAIIDAAGKVIT
+796 
-810 GTTEVGARV
+810 
-819 TVKNVVGTIVGTGTA
+819 N
-834 DATGKYSV
+834 
-842 TLDKIYLNGESLSAI
+842 
-857 AADKA
+857 
-862 GNATVP
+862 
-868 KIIVAPDITA
+868 
-878 PSSLTATIDASG
+878 LTATIDASG
-890 KVVTGVT
+890 KVVAGVT
-897 EANAVVTVKNTAG
+897 EA
-910 TVVGTGTADA
+910 D
-920 TGKYSITLDKAY
+920 
-932 LNGESLNA
+932 
-940 IAADKVGNTT
+940 
-950 TPKTIIAPDTTA
+950 
-962 PSSLTAIIDAAG
+962 
-974 KVITGTTEVGAR
+974 AR

-1003 TQTVLNETVQSNYLS
+1003 TQFILSESVQTNYLS

-1048 STLSGANL
+1048 SILSGASL
-1056 NTSLTGSISQA
+1056 NTRLTGNVSQA
-1067 GNGNYS
+1067 GEGNYS

-1091 NYSSSI
+1091 NYSSSM

-1110 KTILEVDHYET
+1110 TTILEVDHYET
-1121 KVVGAANADEA
+1121 KVVGTANADEA

-1139 DKAYLNGESLS
+1139 DKAYLNGENLIA
-1150 VTAADQSDNKTEVKE
+1150 TATDQSGNKTEAKE
-1165 VIAPDSTPPILHQ
+1165 VIVPDITPPILHQ

-1185 TEGQSVQG
+1185 TEGQVVQG
-1193 TTEANATIIV
+1193 TTEANVTVTIKNAT
-1203 KNTAG
+1203 G

-1219 GYYNVIL
+1219 GYYSVIL
-1226 NTVYEDGELLKVI
+1226 NTVYENGELLKVI
-1239 AADAKGNES
+1239 ATDNKGNE
-1248 SININTPDI
+1248 NLLQLNAPDT

-1264 LFNYD
+1264 LFSYD
-1269 VSTDK
+1269 LSTDK
-1274 IIFNAPSDSYIV
+1274 IIFNAPSDSYFV
-1286 EQKIGDAW
+1286 EQKIDGAW
-1294 VQVNVEEKFDWLN
+1294 VHVNIEEKFDWLN
-1307 TEFRVTAKDLAGNSS
+1307 VEYRVTATDQAGNSS
-1322 QPLTIIINTASGTYK
+1322 QPLTTIINTASGTYK
-1337 PTDPTFIQ
+1337 PTDPTFTQ
-1345 IIKGSIG
+1345 IIKGSTG

-1365 VSNTGSDYLYGG
+1365 ISNGGSDSLYGG

-1389 NVYTALQGQAGNDT
+1389 PNIYTGLIGEAGNDT
-1403 YIVDKALLTSSS
+1403 YIVDKALLGSLSYV
-1415 SIHILDNAAE
+1415 HILDNTNE
-1425 ENILQLKSVSSG
+1425 QNTLYLKSVSA
-1437 DISLKQSDS
+1437 DEIILKQASADR
-1446 LIIISFNDSASTIRF
+1446 IITFNDSTATIHF

-1485 TIGKLLGTDAA
+1485 IIGRLLGTDG
-1496 DNLQADAEISTIY
+1496 DDHLQADANYSVIY
-1509 GLGGNDTIQGGVQND
+1509 GLD
-1524 YLYGDDGDD
+1524 
-1533 TLVSNT
+1533 
-1539 GSDYLYGGAGNDTL
+1539 
-1553 IYGGNSNVY
+1553 
-1562 TALQGQAGNDT
+1562 
-1573 YIIDKA
+1573 
-1579 LLTSSS
+1579 
-1585 YIHIL
+1585 
-1590 DNATEENTLQLKSVS
+1590 
-1605 SSDISLKQSDS
+1605 
-1616 LIIISFND
+1616 
-1624 SASTIRF
+1624 
-1631 GKDNLS
+1631 
-1637 FIVFDDGTVWDKA
+1637 
-1650 QIEANTIGKLL
+1650 
-1661 GTDAAD
+1661 
-1667 NLQADA
+1667 
-1673 EISTIYSLGG
+1673 G

-1696 YGGDGDD
+1696 YGGNGDD
-1703 TLVSNTGSDYLYG
+1703 TLISNGGSDSLYG
-1716 GSGNDTLIYGGNS
+1716 GS
-1729 NVYTALQGQAG
+1729 
-1740 NDTYIVDKALLTSSS
+1740 
-1755 SIHILDNAAEENILQ
+1755 
-1770 LKSVSSGDI
+1770 
-1779 SLKQSDSLIIISF
+1779 
-1792 NDSASTIRFGEGQL
+1792 
-1806 SSIVFDDGTVWDKA
+1806 
-1820 QIEQHI
+1820 
-1826 AEPVFG
+1826 
-1832 TTGNDVIETNI
+1832 
-1843 PNQSYSYILGDGAD
+1843 
-1857 TVVFNILDNT
+1857 
-1867 DNLGGNVKTEWT
+1867 
-1879 DFNLSE
+1879 
-1885 NDKLDLSQ
+1885 
-1893 LLINNNGNLQEFI
+1893 
-1906 TVKDTQAGVVMSVDR
+1906 
-1921 DGSNQSTY
+1921 
-1929 HSQELILLTGKHYTL
+1929 
-1944 EDLMASNAFI
+1944 
-1954 H
+1954 

>member
-43 ADSYS
+43 AESYS

-207 PTLTHVISSNGKT
+207 PTLTHAISSNGKT

-263 ENLTISAEDLAGNK
+263 ENLSISAEDLAGNK

-296 AIDTAGKV
+296 AIDTAGKF

-309 EANAVVTVK
+309 EANAVVTIK
-318 NAAGIVV
+318 NTVGTVV

-412 TADTVGKYSITL
+412 TAD
-424 DKVYLNGESLNVTA
+424 
-438 ADKAGNAT
+438 
-446 VPKTIVAPDTT
+446 
-457 APSSLTATID
+457 
-467 AAGKAITGVTEANA
+467 
-481 TVTVK
+481 
-486 NVVGTIV
+486 
-493 GTGTADATGKYSVTL
+493 ATGKYSVTL
-508 DKIYLNGESL
+508 DKAYLNGESL
-518 STIAADKA
+518 SITATDKA
-526 GNATVPKIIVA
+526 GNATAPKIIVA

-570 DVVGTIVGTG
+570 NVVGTVVGTG

-601 LNVTV
+601 LNVTAV
-606 ADKAG
+606 DKAG
-611 NATVPKTIVAPDTTA
+611 NATVPKTIIAPDTTA
-626 PSSLT
+626 PSNLT
-631 ATIDAAGKAITGV
+631 ATIDAAGEAI
-644 TEANATVTVKNVVGT
+644 
-659 IVGTG
+659 
-664 TADATG
+664 
-670 KYSVTLDK
+670 
-678 IYLNGE
+678 
-684 SLSAIAADK
+684 
-693 AGNATVPKIIVAPD
+693 
-707 ITAPSSLTATIDAS
+707 
-721 GKVVT
+721 T

-734 VTVKNTAGTVVGTGT
+734 VTVKNAAGIVVGTGT

-796 SLTAIIDAAGKVIT
+796 SLI
-810 GTTEVGARV
+810 
-819 TVKNVVGTIVGTGTA
+819 
-834 DATGKYSV
+834 
-842 TLDKIYLNGESLSAI
+842 
-857 AADKA
+857 
-862 GNATVP
+862 
-868 KIIVAPDITA
+868 
-878 PSSLTATIDASG
+878 ATIDASG
-890 KVVTGVT
+890 KVVAGVT
-897 EANAVVTVKNTAG
+897 EA
-910 TVVGTGTADA
+910 D
-920 TGKYSITLDKAY
+920 
-932 LNGESLNA
+932 
-940 IAADKVGNTT
+940 
-950 TPKTIIAPDTTA
+950 
-962 PSSLTAIIDAAG
+962 
-974 KVITGTTEVGAR
+974 AR

-1003 TQTVLNETVQSNYLS
+1003 TQFILSESVQTNYLS

-1048 STLSGANL
+1048 SILSGASL
-1056 NTSLTGSISQA
+1056 NTRLTGNVSQA
-1067 GNGNYS
+1067 GEGNYS

-1091 NYSSSI
+1091 NYSSSM

-1110 KTILEVDHYET
+1110 TTILEVDHYET
-1121 KVVGAANADEA
+1121 KVVGTANADEA

-1139 DKAYLNGESLS
+1139 DKAYLNGENLIA
-1150 VTAADQSDNKTEVKE
+1150 TATDQSGNKTEAKE
-1165 VIAPDSTPPILHQ
+1165 VIVPDITPPILHQ

-1185 TEGQSVQG
+1185 TEGQVVQG
-1193 TTEANATIIV
+1193 TTEANVTVTIKNAT
-1203 KNTAG
+1203 G

-1219 GYYNVIL
+1219 GYYSVIL
-1226 NTVYEDGELLKVI
+1226 NTVYENGELLKVI
-1239 AADAKGNES
+1239 ATES
-1248 SININTPDI
+1248 
-1257 TAPILAN
+1257 L
-1264 LFNYD
+1264 
-1269 VSTDK
+1269 
-1274 IIFNAPSDSYIV
+1274 SYV
-1286 EQKIGDAW
+1286 
-1294 VQVNVEEKFDWLN
+1294 
-1307 TEFRVTAKDLAGNSS
+1307 
-1322 QPLTIIINTASGTYK
+1322 
-1337 PTDPTFIQ
+1337 
-1345 IIKGSIG
+1345 
-1352 NDYLYGGNGDDTL
+1352 
-1365 VSNTGSDYLYGG
+1365 
-1377 SGNDTLIYGGNS
+1377 
-1389 NVYTALQGQAGNDT
+1389 
-1403 YIVDKALLTSSS
+1403 
-1415 SIHILDNAAE
+1415 HILDNTNE
-1425 ENILQLKSVSSG
+1425 QNTLYLKSVSA
-1437 DISLKQSDS
+1437 DEIILKQASADR
-1446 LIIISFNDSASTIRF
+1446 IITFNDSTATIHF

-1485 TIGKLLGTDAA
+1485 IIGRLLGTDG
-1496 DNLQADAEISTIY
+1496 DDHLQADANYSVIY
-1509 GLGGNDTIQGGVQND
+1509 GLD
-1524 YLYGDDGDD
+1524 
-1533 TLVSNT
+1533 
-1539 GSDYLYGGAGNDTL
+1539 
-1553 IYGGNSNVY
+1553 
-1562 TALQGQAGNDT
+1562 
-1573 YIIDKA
+1573 
-1579 LLTSSS
+1579 
-1585 YIHIL
+1585 
-1590 DNATEENTLQLKSVS
+1590 
-1605 SSDISLKQSDS
+1605 
-1616 LIIISFND
+1616 
-1624 SASTIRF
+1624 
-1631 GKDNLS
+1631 
-1637 FIVFDDGTVWDKA
+1637 
-1650 QIEANTIGKLL
+1650 
-1661 GTDAAD
+1661 
-1667 NLQADA
+1667 
-1673 EISTIYSLGG
+1673 G

-1696 YGGDGDD
+1696 YGGNGDD
-1703 TLVSNTGSDYLYG
+1703 TLISNGGSDSLYG

-1729 NVYTALQGQAG
+1729 PNVYTGLIGEAG
-1740 NDTYIVDKALLTSSS
+1740 NDTYIVDKALLGSLSYV
-1755 SIHILDNAAEENILQ
+1755 HILDNTNEQNTLY
-1770 LKSVSSGDI
+1770 LKSVSADEI
-1779 SLKQSDSLIIISF
+1779 ILKQASADRIITF
-1792 NDSASTIRFGEGQL
+1792 NDSTATIHFGEGLL
-1806 SSIVFDDGTVWDKA
+1806 SSIVFDDGTTWDKA

-1826 AEPVFG
+1826 AKTVVG
-1832 TTGNDVIETNI
+1832 TFDNDVVETATA
-1843 PNQSYSYILGDGAD
+1843 NQTYSYTLDTGAD
-1857 TVVFNILDNT
+1857 TLIFKVLDDI
-1867 DNLGGNVKTEWT
+1867 DNLGGNSNGEWT

-1929 HSQELILLTGKHYTL
+1929 HSQELILLTAKHYTL

>member
-1 MQNILTFIKNGQKF
+1 
-15 TLDASNIK
+15 
-23 SVRDTGNGFEI
+23 
-34 TLKSGEIIQ
+34 
-43 ADSYS
+43 
-48 VTPNTQ
+48 
-54 PVEQVSSQQ
+54 
-63 VENNSEADEEF
+63 
-74 EKEEVLKEK
+74 
-83 SLLDSQTMLWGGAAI
+83 
-98 ALGGIAIAASGSGG
+98 
-112 SDGSAPSDQT
+112 
-122 PPASLTKILSKDG
+122 
-135 KAVSG
+135 
-140 LTEAGATVIVENS
+140 
-153 AGKVIGSAKAG
+153 
-164 ADGTYLIN
+164 
-172 LDKAYINGEI
+172 
-182 LKVSAQDTA
+182 
-191 GNSTVKQELI
+191 
-201 ASDITA
+201 
-207 PTLTHVISSNGKT
+207 
-220 ITGLTEANSTVTVK
+220 
-234 DSSGKIIGT
+234 
-243 AKSDN
+243 
-248 DGKYTVILDKAYLNG
+248 
-263 ENLTISAEDLAGNK
+263 
-277 STIQTILADD
+277 
-287 KTAPIGLTV
+287 
-296 AIDTAGKV
+296 
-304 VTGVT
+304 
-309 EANAVVTVK
+309 
-318 NAAGIVV
+318 
-325 GTATADTAGKY
+325 
-336 SITLDKVYL
+336 
-345 NGESLSATA
+345 
-354 SDQSGNATAPKTIIA
+354 
-369 PDTTAPSSLTAS
+369 
-381 IGTAGKVVTGVT
+381 
-393 EANAVVTV
+393 
-401 KNAAGI
+401 
-407 VVGTA
+407 
-412 TADTVGKYSITL
+412 
-424 DKVYLNGESLNVTA
+424 
-438 ADKAGNAT
+438 
-446 VPKTIVAPDTT
+446 APDTT

-493 GTGTADATGKYSVTL
+493 G
-508 DKIYLNGESL
+508 I
-518 STIAADKA
+518 
-526 GNATVPKIIVA
+526 
-537 PDITAPS
+537 
-544 SLTATIDAAGKAIT
+544 
-558 GVTEANATVTVK
+558 
-570 DVVGTIVGTG
+570 
-580 TADVTG
+580 
-586 KYSVTLDKAYLNGES
+586 
-601 LNVTV
+601 
-606 ADKAG
+606 
-611 NATVPKTIVAPDTTA
+611 
-626 PSSLT
+626 
-631 ATIDAAGKAITGV
+631 
-644 TEANATVTVKNVVGT
+644 
-659 IVGTG
+659 G

-721 GKVVT
+721 GKVF
-726 GVTEANAV
+726 
-734 VTVKNTAGTVVGTGT
+734 
-749 ADATGKYSITLDKAY
+749 
-764 LNGESLN
+764 
-771 AIAADKVGNT
+771 
-781 TTPKTIIAPDTTAPS
+781 
-796 SLTAIIDAAGKVIT
+796 
-810 GTTEVGARV
+810 
-819 TVKNVVGTIVGTGTA
+819 
-834 DATGKYSV
+834 
-842 TLDKIYLNGESLSAI
+842 
-857 AADKA
+857 
-862 GNATVP
+862 
-868 KIIVAPDITA
+868 
-878 PSSLTATIDASG
+878 
-890 KVVTGVT
+890 TGVT

-1097 VPVINVNVTQEVP
+1097 VPVINVTQEVP

-1879 DFNLSE
+1879 DFNLVE
-1885 NDKLDLSQ
+1885 NDKIDFSQ

>member
-48 VTPNTQ
+48 ITPNTQ

-207 PTLTHVISSNGKT
+207 PTLTHAISSNGKT

-248 DGKYTVILDKAYLNG
+248 HGKYTVILDKAYLNG

-345 NGESLSATA
+345 NGESLSAIA
-354 SDQSGNATAPKTIIA
+354 ADKAGNTTTPKTIIA
-369 PDTTAPSSLTAS
+369 PDTTAPSSL
-381 IGTAGKVVTGVT
+381 I
-393 EANAVVTV
+393 
-401 KNAAGI
+401 
-407 VVGTA
+407 
-412 TADTVGKYSITL
+412 
-424 DKVYLNGESLNVTA
+424 
-438 ADKAGNAT
+438 
-446 VPKTIVAPDTT
+446 
-457 APSSLTATID
+457 
-467 AAGKAITGVTEANA
+467 
-481 TVTVK
+481 
-486 NVVGTIV
+486 
-493 GTGTADATGKYSVTL
+493 
-508 DKIYLNGESL
+508 
-518 STIAADKA
+518 
-526 GNATVPKIIVA
+526 
-537 PDITAPS
+537 
-544 SLTATIDAAGKAIT
+544 
-558 GVTEANATVTVK
+558 
-570 DVVGTIVGTG
+570 
-580 TADVTG
+580 
-586 KYSVTLDKAYLNGES
+586 
-601 LNVTV
+601 
-606 ADKAG
+606 
-611 NATVPKTIVAPDTTA
+611 
-626 PSSLT
+626 
-631 ATIDAAGKAITGV
+631 
-644 TEANATVTVKNVVGT
+644 
-659 IVGTG
+659 
-664 TADATG
+664 
-670 KYSVTLDK
+670 
-678 IYLNGE
+678 
-684 SLSAIAADK
+684 
-693 AGNATVPKIIVAPD
+693 
-707 ITAPSSLTATIDAS
+707 ATIDAS

-796 SLTAIIDAAGKVIT
+796 SLTATIDAAGKV
-810 GTTEVGARV
+810 
-819 TVKNVVGTIVGTGTA
+819 
-834 DATGKYSV
+834 
-842 TLDKIYLNGESLSAI
+842 
-857 AADKA
+857 
-862 GNATVP
+862 
-868 KIIVAPDITA
+868 VA
-878 PSSLTATIDASG
+878 
-890 KVVTGVT
+890 GVT
-897 EANAVVTVKNTAG
+897 EA
-910 TVVGTGTADA
+910 D
-920 TGKYSITLDKAY
+920 
-932 LNGESLNA
+932 
-940 IAADKVGNTT
+940 
-950 TPKTIIAPDTTA
+950 
-962 PSSLTAIIDAAG
+962 
-974 KVITGTTEVGAR
+974 AR

-1003 TQTVLNETVQSNYLS
+1003 TQFILSESVQTNYLS

-1048 STLSGANL
+1048 SILSGVSL
-1056 NTSLTGSISQA
+1056 NTRLTGNVSQA
-1067 GNGNYS
+1067 GDGNYS

-1091 NYSSSI
+1091 NYSSSM

-1110 KTILEVDHYET
+1110 TTILEVDHYET
-1121 KVVGAANADEA
+1121 KVVGTANADEA

-1139 DKAYLNGESLS
+1139 DKAYLNGENLI
-1150 VTAADQSDNKTEVKE
+1150 VTATDQSGNKTEAKE
-1165 VIAPDSTPPILHQ
+1165 VIVPDITPPILHQ

-1185 TEGQSVQG
+1185 TEGQVVQG
-1193 TTEANATIIV
+1193 TTEANVTVTI
-1203 KNTAG
+1203 KNAVG

-1219 GYYNVIL
+1219 GHYSVIL
-1226 NTVYEDGELLKVI
+1226 NTVYENGELLKVI
-1239 AADAKGNES
+1239 ATDNKGNE
-1248 SININTPDI
+1248 NLLQLNAPDT

-1264 LFNYD
+1264 LFSYD
-1269 VSTDK
+1269 LSTDK
-1274 IIFNAPSDSYIV
+1274 IIFNAPSDSYFV
-1286 EQKIGDAW
+1286 EQKIDGAW
-1294 VQVNVEEKFDWLN
+1294 VHVNIEEKFDWLN
-1307 TEFRVTAKDLAGNSS
+1307 VEYRVTATDQAGNSS
-1322 QPLTIIINTASGTYK
+1322 QPLTTIINTASGTYK
-1337 PTDPTFIQ
+1337 PTDPIFTQ
-1345 IIKGSIG
+1345 IIKGSTG

-1365 VSNTGSDYLYGG
+1365 ISNGGSDSLYGG

-1389 NVYTALQGQAGNDT
+1389 PNVYTGLIGEAGNDT
-1403 YIVDKALLTSSS
+1403 YIVDKALLGSLSYV
-1415 SIHILDNAAE
+1415 HILDNTNE
-1425 ENILQLKSVSSG
+1425 QNTLYLKSVSA
-1437 DISLKQSDS
+1437 DEIILKQASADRV
-1446 LIIISFNDSASTIRF
+1446 ITFNDSTATIHF

-1485 TIGKLLGTDAA
+1485 IIGRLLGTDG
-1496 DNLQADAEISTIY
+1496 DDHLQADANYSVIY
-1509 GLGGNDTIQGGVQND
+1509 GLDGNDM
-1524 YLYGDDGDD
+1524 
-1533 TLVSNT
+1533 
-1539 GSDYLYGGAGNDTL
+1539 
-1553 IYGGNSNVY
+1553 
-1562 TALQGQAGNDT
+1562 
-1573 YIIDKA
+1573 
-1579 LLTSSS
+1579 
-1585 YIHIL
+1585 
-1590 DNATEENTLQLKSVS
+1590 
-1605 SSDISLKQSDS
+1605 
-1616 LIIISFND
+1616 
-1624 SASTIRF
+1624 
-1631 GKDNLS
+1631 
-1637 FIVFDDGTVWDKA
+1637 
-1650 QIEANTIGKLL
+1650 
-1661 GTDAAD
+1661 
-1667 NLQADA
+1667 
-1673 EISTIYSLGG
+1673 
-1683 NDTIQGGVQNDYL
+1683 IQGGVQNDYL
-1696 YGGDGDD
+1696 YGGNGDD
-1703 TLVSNTGSDYLYG
+1703 TLISNGGSDSLYG

-1729 NVYTALQGQAG
+1729 PNIYTGLIGEAG
-1740 NDTYIVDKALLTSSS
+1740 NDTYIVDKALLGSLSYV
-1755 SIHILDNAAEENILQ
+1755 HILDNTNEQNTLY
-1770 LKSVSSGDI
+1770 LKSVSADEI
-1779 SLKQSDSLIIISF
+1779 ILKQPSADRVITF
-1792 NDSASTIRFGEGQL
+1792 NDSTATIHFGEGQL
-1806 SSIVFDDGTVWDKA
+1806 SSIVFDDGTTWDKA

-1826 AEPVFG
+1826 AKTVVG
-1832 TTGNDVIETNI
+1832 TFDNDVVETATA
-1843 PNQSYSYILGDGAD
+1843 NQTYSYTLDTGAD
-1857 TVVFNILDNT
+1857 TLIFKVLDDI
-1867 DNLGGNVKTEWT
+1867 DNLGGNSNGEWT

-1893 LLINNNGNLQEFI
+1893 LLINNKGNLQEFI

>member
-48 VTPNTQ
+48 ITPNTQ

-207 PTLTHVISSNGKT
+207 PTLTHAISSNGKT

-325 GTATADTAGKY
+325 G
-336 SITLDKVYL
+336 
-345 NGESLSATA
+345 
-354 SDQSGNATAPKTIIA
+354 IA
-369 PDTTAPSSLTAS
+369 
-381 IGTAGKVVTGVT
+381 
-393 EANAVVTV
+393 
-401 KNAAGI
+401 
-407 VVGTA
+407 
-412 TADTVGKYSITL
+412 
-424 DKVYLNGESLNVTA
+424 
-438 ADKAGNAT
+438 
-446 VPKTIVAPDTT
+446 
-457 APSSLTATID
+457 
-467 AAGKAITGVTEANA
+467 
-481 TVTVK
+481 
-486 NVVGTIV
+486 
-493 GTGTADATGKYSVTL
+493 
-508 DKIYLNGESL
+508 
-518 STIAADKA
+518 
-526 GNATVPKIIVA
+526 
-537 PDITAPS
+537 
-544 SLTATIDAAGKAIT
+544 
-558 GVTEANATVTVK
+558 
-570 DVVGTIVGTG
+570 

-601 LNVTV
+601 LNVTA
-606 ADKAG
+606 ADNAD
-611 NATVPKTIVAPDTTA
+611 NATVPKIIVAPDTTA

-631 ATIDAAGKAITGV
+631 ATIDAAGKVITGV

-659 IVGTG
+659 VVGTG
-664 TADATG
+664 TADATGKYSVTLDKAYLNGESLNAIAADKVGNTTTPKTIIAPDTTAPSSLTATIDAAGKVITGVTEANATVTVKNVVGTVVGTGTADVTG

-693 AGNATVPKIIVAPD
+693 AGNTTAATTIIASD
-707 ITAPSSLTATIDAS
+707 TTAPSSLIATIDAS

-726 GVTEANAV
+726 GITEANAV

-796 SLTAIIDAAGKVIT
+796 SLTATIDAAGKV
-810 GTTEVGARV
+810 
-819 TVKNVVGTIVGTGTA
+819 
-834 DATGKYSV
+834 
-842 TLDKIYLNGESLSAI
+842 
-857 AADKA
+857 
-862 GNATVP
+862 
-868 KIIVAPDITA
+868 VA
-878 PSSLTATIDASG
+878 
-890 KVVTGVT
+890 GVT
-897 EANAVVTVKNTAG
+897 EA
-910 TVVGTGTADA
+910 D
-920 TGKYSITLDKAY
+920 
-932 LNGESLNA
+932 
-940 IAADKVGNTT
+940 
-950 TPKTIIAPDTTA
+950 
-962 PSSLTAIIDAAG
+962 
-974 KVITGTTEVGAR
+974 AR

-1003 TQTVLNETVQSNYLS
+1003 NQFILSESVQTNYLS

-1048 STLSGANL
+1048 SILSGASL
-1056 NTSLTGSISQA
+1056 NTRLTGNVSQA
-1067 GNGNYS
+1067 GDGNYS

-1091 NYSSSI
+1091 NYSSSM

-1110 KTILEVDHYET
+1110 TTILEVDHYET
-1121 KVVGAANADEA
+1121 KVVGTANADEA

-1139 DKAYLNGESLS
+1139 DKDYLNGENLI
-1150 VTAADQSDNKTEVKE
+1150 VTATDQSGNKTEAKE
-1165 VIAPDSTPPILHQ
+1165 VIVPDITPPILHQ

-1185 TEGQSVQG
+1185 TEGQVVQG
-1193 TTEANATIIV
+1193 TTEANVTVTI
-1203 KNTAG
+1203 KNAAG

-1219 GYYNVIL
+1219 GHYTVIL
-1226 NTVYEDGELLKVI
+1226 NTVYENGESLKVI
-1239 AADAKGNES
+1239 ATDNKGNE
-1248 SININTPDI
+1248 NLLQLNAPDT
-1257 TAPILAN
+1257 TAPILTN
-1264 LFNYD
+1264 LFSYD
-1269 VSTDK
+1269 LSTDK
-1274 IIFNAPSDSYIV
+1274 IIFNAPSDSYFV
-1286 EQKIGDAW
+1286 EQKIDGAW
-1294 VQVNVEEKFDWLN
+1294 VHVNIEEKFDWLN
-1307 TEFRVTAKDLAGNSS
+1307 VEYRVTATDQAGNSS
-1322 QPLTIIINTASGTYK
+1322 QPLTTIINTASGTYK
-1337 PTDPTFIQ
+1337 PTDPTFTQ
-1345 IIKGSIG
+1345 IIKGSTG
-1352 NDYLYGGNGDDTL
+1352 NDYLYGSNGDDTL
-1365 VSNTGSDYLYGG
+1365 ISNGDSDRLYGG

-1389 NVYTALQGQAGNDT
+1389 PNVYTGLIGEAGNDT
-1403 YIVDKALLTSSS
+1403 YIVDKALLGSLSYV
-1415 SIHILDNAAE
+1415 HILDNTNE
-1425 ENILQLKSVSSG
+1425 QNTLYLKSVSA
-1437 DISLKQSDS
+1437 DEIILKQTSADRV
-1446 LIIISFNDSASTIRF
+1446 ITFNDSTATIHF

-1509 GLGGNDTIQGGVQND
+1509 SLGGNDTIQGGVQND

-1879 DFNLSE
+1879 DFNLVE
-1885 NDKLDLSQ
+1885 NDKIDFSQ
-1893 LLINNNGNLQEFI
+1893 LLINDSGDLQDYI
-1906 TVKDTQAGVVMSVDR
+1906 TVKDTEAGLIISVDR
-1921 DGSNQSTY
+1921 DGSSQSTY

>member
-43 ADSYS
+43 AESYS

-98 ALGGIAIAASGSGG
+98 ALGGIAIAASGSG
-112 SDGSAPSDQT
+112 GSAPSDQT

-207 PTLTHVISSNGKT
+207 PTLTHAISSNGKT

-263 ENLTISAEDLAGNK
+263 ENLTISAEDLVGNK

-304 VTGVT
+304 VKGVT

-412 TADTVGKYSITL
+412 TADATGKYSVTL
-424 DKVYLNGESLNVTA
+424 NKAYLNGESLNVTA

-518 STIAADKA
+518 S
-526 GNATVPKIIVA
+526 
-537 PDITAPS
+537 
-544 SLTATIDAAGKAIT
+544 
-558 GVTEANATVTVK
+558 
-570 DVVGTIVGTG
+570 
-580 TADVTG
+580 
-586 KYSVTLDKAYLNGES
+586 
-601 LNVTV
+601 
-606 ADKAG
+606 
-611 NATVPKTIVAPDTTA
+611 
-626 PSSLT
+626 
-631 ATIDAAGKAITGV
+631 
-644 TEANATVTVKNVVGT
+644 
-659 IVGTG
+659 
-664 TADATG
+664 
-670 KYSVTLDK
+670 
-678 IYLNGE
+678 
-684 SLSAIAADK
+684 AIAADK
-693 AGNATVPKIIVAPD
+693 AGNTTAATTIIASD
-707 ITAPSSLTATIDAS
+707 TTAPSSLIATIDAS

-796 SLTAIIDAAGKVIT
+796 SLIATIDAAGKV
-810 GTTEVGARV
+810 
-819 TVKNVVGTIVGTGTA
+819 
-834 DATGKYSV
+834 
-842 TLDKIYLNGESLSAI
+842 
-857 AADKA
+857 
-862 GNATVP
+862 
-868 KIIVAPDITA
+868 VA
-878 PSSLTATIDASG
+878 
-890 KVVTGVT
+890 GVT
-897 EANAVVTVKNTAG
+897 EA
-910 TVVGTGTADA
+910 D
-920 TGKYSITLDKAY
+920 
-932 LNGESLNA
+932 
-940 IAADKVGNTT
+940 
-950 TPKTIIAPDTTA
+950 
-962 PSSLTAIIDAAG
+962 
-974 KVITGTTEVGAR
+974 AR

-1003 TQTVLNETVQSNYLS
+1003 TQFILSESVQTNYLS

-1048 STLSGANL
+1048 SILSGASL
-1056 NTSLTGSISQA
+1056 NTRLTGNVSQA
-1067 GNGNYS
+1067 GDGNYS

-1091 NYSSSI
+1091 NYSSSM

-1352 NDYLYGGNGDDTL
+1352 NDYLYGG
-1365 VSNTGSDYLYGG
+1365 
-1377 SGNDTLIYGGNS
+1377 
-1389 NVYTALQGQAGNDT
+1389 
-1403 YIVDKALLTSSS
+1403 
-1415 SIHILDNAAE
+1415 
-1425 ENILQLKSVSSG
+1425 
-1437 DISLKQSDS
+1437 
-1446 LIIISFNDSASTIRF
+1446 
-1461 GEGQLSSIVFD
+1461 
-1472 DGTVWNKAQIEAN
+1472 
-1485 TIGKLLGTDAA
+1485 
-1496 DNLQADAEISTIY
+1496 
-1509 GLGGNDTIQGGVQND
+1509 
-1524 YLYGDDGDD
+1524 
-1533 TLVSNT
+1533 
-1539 GSDYLYGGAGNDTL
+1539 
-1553 IYGGNSNVY
+1553 
-1562 TALQGQAGNDT
+1562 
-1573 YIIDKA
+1573 
-1579 LLTSSS
+1579 
-1585 YIHIL
+1585 
-1590 DNATEENTLQLKSVS
+1590 
-1605 SSDISLKQSDS
+1605 
-1616 LIIISFND
+1616 
-1624 SASTIRF
+1624 
-1631 GKDNLS
+1631 
-1637 FIVFDDGTVWDKA
+1637 
-1650 QIEANTIGKLL
+1650 
-1661 GTDAAD
+1661 
-1667 NLQADA
+1667 
-1673 EISTIYSLGG
+1673 
-1683 NDTIQGGVQNDYL
+1683 
-1696 YGGDGDD
+1696 DGDD

-1779 SLKQSDSLIIISF
+1779 SLKQSDLLIIISF

-1832 TTGNDVIETNI
+1832 TTVNDVIETNI

-1879 DFNLSE
+1879 DFNLVE
-1885 NDKLDLSQ
+1885 NDKIDFSQ
-1893 LLINNNGNLQEFI
+1893 LFINDSGDLQDYI
-1906 TVKDTQAGVVMSVDR
+1906 TVKDTEAGLIISVDR
-1921 DGSNQSTY
+1921 DGSSQSTY

>member
-1 MQNILTFIKNGQKF
+1 MQNILTFIKYGQKF

-412 TADTVGKYSITL
+412 TAD
-424 DKVYLNGESLNVTA
+424 
-438 ADKAGNAT
+438 
-446 VPKTIVAPDTT
+446 
-457 APSSLTATID
+457 
-467 AAGKAITGVTEANA
+467 
-481 TVTVK
+481 
-486 NVVGTIV
+486 
-493 GTGTADATGKYSVTL
+493 ATGKYSVTL

-644 TEANATVTVKNVVGT
+644 TEANAT
-659 IVGTG
+659 
-664 TADATG
+664 
-670 KYSVTLDK
+670 
-678 IYLNGE
+678 
-684 SLSAIAADK
+684 
-693 AGNATVPKIIVAPD
+693 
-707 ITAPSSLTATIDAS
+707 
-721 GKVVT
+721 
-726 GVTEANAV
+726 
-734 VTVKNTAGTVVGTGT
+734 
-749 ADATGKYSITLDKAY
+749 
-764 LNGESLN
+764 
-771 AIAADKVGNT
+771 
-781 TTPKTIIAPDTTAPS
+781 
-796 SLTAIIDAAGKVIT
+796 
-810 GTTEVGARV
+810 V

-1879 DFNLSE
+1879 DFNLVE
-1885 NDKLDLSQ
+1885 NDKIDFSQ
-1893 LLINNNGNLQEFI
+1893 LLINDSGDLQDYI
-1906 TVKDTQAGVVMSVDR
+1906 TVKDTEAGLIISVDR
-1921 DGSNQSTY
+1921 DGSSQSTY

>member
-601 LNVTV
+601 LN
-606 ADKAG
+606 
-611 NATVPKTIVAPDTTA
+611 
-626 PSSLT
+626 
-631 ATIDAAGKAITGV
+631 
-644 TEANATVTVKNVVGT
+644 
-659 IVGTG
+659 
-664 TADATG
+664 
-670 KYSVTLDK
+670 
-678 IYLNGE
+678 
-684 SLSAIAADK
+684 
-693 AGNATVPKIIVAPD
+693 
-707 ITAPSSLTATIDAS
+707 
-721 GKVVT
+721 
-726 GVTEANAV
+726 
-734 VTVKNTAGTVVGTGT
+734 
-749 ADATGKYSITLDKAY
+749 
-764 LNGESLN
+764 
-771 AIAADKVGNT
+771 
-781 TTPKTIIAPDTTAPS
+781 
-796 SLTAIIDAAGKVIT
+796 
-810 GTTEVGARV
+810 
-819 TVKNVVGTIVGTGTA
+819 
-834 DATGKYSV
+834 
-842 TLDKIYLNGESLSAI
+842 
-857 AADKA
+857 
-862 GNATVP
+862 
-868 KIIVAPDITA
+868 
-878 PSSLTATIDASG
+878 
-890 KVVTGVT
+890 
-897 EANAVVTVKNTAG
+897 
-910 TVVGTGTADA
+910 
-920 TGKYSITLDKAY
+920 
-932 LNGESLNA
+932 A

-1472 DGTVWNKAQIEAN
+1472 DGTVW
-1485 TIGKLLGTDAA
+1485 
-1496 DNLQADAEISTIY
+1496 
-1509 GLGGNDTIQGGVQND
+1509 
-1524 YLYGDDGDD
+1524 
-1533 TLVSNT
+1533 
-1539 GSDYLYGGAGNDTL
+1539 
-1553 IYGGNSNVY
+1553 
-1562 TALQGQAGNDT
+1562 
-1573 YIIDKA
+1573 
-1579 LLTSSS
+1579 
-1585 YIHIL
+1585 
-1590 DNATEENTLQLKSVS
+1590 
-1605 SSDISLKQSDS
+1605 
-1616 LIIISFND
+1616 
-1624 SASTIRF
+1624 
-1631 GKDNLS
+1631 
-1637 FIVFDDGTVWDKA
+1637 
-1650 QIEANTIGKLL
+1650 
-1661 GTDAAD
+1661 
-1667 NLQADA
+1667 
-1673 EISTIYSLGG
+1673 
-1683 NDTIQGGVQNDYL
+1683 
-1696 YGGDGDD
+1696 
-1703 TLVSNTGSDYLYG
+1703 
-1716 GSGNDTLIYGGNS
+1716 
-1729 NVYTALQGQAG
+1729 
-1740 NDTYIVDKALLTSSS
+1740 
-1755 SIHILDNAAEENILQ
+1755 
-1770 LKSVSSGDI
+1770 
-1779 SLKQSDSLIIISF
+1779 
-1792 NDSASTIRFGEGQL
+1792 
-1806 SSIVFDDGTVWDKA
+1806 DKA

-1879 DFNLSE
+1879 DFNLVE
-1885 NDKLDLSQ
+1885 NDKIDFSQ

>member
-48 VTPNTQ
+48 ITPNTQ

-207 PTLTHVISSNGKT
+207 PTLTYAISSNGKT

-248 DGKYTVILDKAYLNG
+248 HGKYTVILDKAYLNG

-325 GTATADTAGKY
+325 GTATADATGKY
-336 SITLDKVYL
+336 SVTLDKIYL
-345 NGESLSATA
+345 NGESLSA
-354 SDQSGNATAPKTIIA
+354 I
-369 PDTTAPSSLTAS
+369 
-381 IGTAGKVVTGVT
+381 
-393 EANAVVTV
+393 
-401 KNAAGI
+401 
-407 VVGTA
+407 
-412 TADTVGKYSITL
+412 
-424 DKVYLNGESLNVTA
+424 A

-493 GTGTADATGKYSVTL
+493 GTAKADATGKYSVTL
-508 DKIYLNGESL
+508 NKAYLNGESL
-518 STIAADKA
+518 NVTAADKA

-544 SLTATIDAAGKAIT
+544 SLTATIDAAGKVIT
-558 GVTEANATVTVK
+558 GVTEANAV
-570 DVVGTIVGTG
+570 
-580 TADVTG
+580 
-586 KYSVTLDKAYLNGES
+586 
-601 LNVTV
+601 
-606 ADKAG
+606 
-611 NATVPKTIVAPDTTA
+611 
-626 PSSLT
+626 
-631 ATIDAAGKAITGV
+631 
-644 TEANATVTVKNVVGT
+644 VTVKNAAGIVVGT
-659 IVGTG
+659 GI
-664 TADATG
+664 ADATG

-693 AGNATVPKIIVAPD
+693 AGNATVPKTIIAPD
-707 ITAPSSLTATIDAS
+707 TTAPSSLIATIDAS

-796 SLTAIIDAAGKVIT
+796 SLI
-810 GTTEVGARV
+810 
-819 TVKNVVGTIVGTGTA
+819 
-834 DATGKYSV
+834 
-842 TLDKIYLNGESLSAI
+842 
-857 AADKA
+857 
-862 GNATVP
+862 
-868 KIIVAPDITA
+868 
-878 PSSLTATIDASG
+878 ATIDASG

-962 PSSLTAIIDAAG
+962 PSSLIATIDASG
-974 KVITGTTEVGAR
+974 KVVAGVTEADAR
-986 VTVEQ
+986 VTIEQ

-1003 TQTVLNETVQSNYLS
+1003 TQFILSESVQTNYLS

-1048 STLSGANL
+1048 SILSGASL
-1056 NTSLTGSISQA
+1056 NTRLTGNVSQA
-1067 GNGNYS
+1067 GDGNYS

-1084 GTYTLTV
+1084 GTYTLIV
-1091 NYSSSI
+1091 NYSSSMA
-1097 VPVINVNVTQEVP
+1097 PVINVNVTQEVP
-1110 KTILEVDHYET
+1110 TTILEVDHYET
-1121 KVVGAANADEA
+1121 KVVGTANADEA

-1139 DKAYLNGESLS
+1139 DKAYLNGENLI
-1150 VTAADQSDNKTEVKE
+1150 VTATDQSGNKTEAKE
-1165 VIAPDSTPPILHQ
+1165 VIVPDITPPILHQ

-1185 TEGQSVQG
+1185 TEGQVVQG
-1193 TTEANATIIV
+1193 TTEANVTVTI
-1203 KNTAG
+1203 KNAVG

-1219 GYYNVIL
+1219 GHYSVIL
-1226 NTVYEDGELLKVI
+1226 NTVYENGELLKVI
-1239 AADAKGNES
+1239 ATDNKGNE
-1248 SININTPDI
+1248 NLLQLNAPDT
-1257 TAPILAN
+1257 TAPMLAN
-1264 LFNYD
+1264 LFSYD
-1269 VSTDK
+1269 LSTDK
-1274 IIFNAPSDSYIV
+1274 IIFNAPSDSYFV
-1286 EQKIGDAW
+1286 EQKIDGAW
-1294 VQVNVEEKFDWLN
+1294 VHVNIEEKFDWLN
-1307 TEFRVTAKDLAGNSS
+1307 VEYRVTATDQAGNSS
-1322 QPLTIIINTASGTYK
+1322 QPLTTIINTASGTYK
-1337 PTDPTFIQ
+1337 PTDPTFTQ
-1345 IIKGSIG
+1345 IIKGSTG

-1365 VSNTGSDYLYGG
+1365 ISN
-1377 SGNDTLIYGGNS
+1377 
-1389 NVYTALQGQAGNDT
+1389 
-1403 YIVDKALLTSSS
+1403 
-1415 SIHILDNAAE
+1415 
-1425 ENILQLKSVSSG
+1425 G
-1437 DISLKQSDS
+1437 DSDS
-1446 LIIISFNDSASTIRF
+1446 
-1461 GEGQLSSIVFD
+1461 
-1472 DGTVWNKAQIEAN
+1472 
-1485 TIGKLLGTDAA
+1485 
-1496 DNLQADAEISTIY
+1496 
-1509 GLGGNDTIQGGVQND
+1509 
-1524 YLYGDDGDD
+1524 
-1533 TLVSNT
+1533 
-1539 GSDYLYGGAGNDTL
+1539 
-1553 IYGGNSNVY
+1553 
-1562 TALQGQAGNDT
+1562 
-1573 YIIDKA
+1573 
-1579 LLTSSS
+1579 
-1585 YIHIL
+1585 
-1590 DNATEENTLQLKSVS
+1590 
-1605 SSDISLKQSDS
+1605 
-1616 LIIISFND
+1616 
-1624 SASTIRF
+1624 
-1631 GKDNLS
+1631 
-1637 FIVFDDGTVWDKA
+1637 
-1650 QIEANTIGKLL
+1650 
-1661 GTDAAD
+1661 
-1667 NLQADA
+1667 
-1673 EISTIYSLGG
+1673 
-1683 NDTIQGGVQNDYL
+1683 
-1696 YGGDGDD
+1696 
-1703 TLVSNTGSDYLYG
+1703 
-1716 GSGNDTLIYGGNS
+1716 
-1729 NVYTALQGQAG
+1729 
-1740 NDTYIVDKALLTSSS
+1740 
-1755 SIHILDNAAEENILQ
+1755 
-1770 LKSVSSGDI
+1770 
-1779 SLKQSDSLIIISF
+1779 
-1792 NDSASTIRFGEGQL
+1792 
-1806 SSIVFDDGTVWDKA
+1806 
-1820 QIEQHI
+1820 
-1826 AEPVFG
+1826 
-1832 TTGNDVIETNI
+1832 DVC
-1843 PNQSYSYILGDGAD
+1843 
-1857 TVVFNILDNT
+1857 
-1867 DNLGGNVKTEWT
+1867 
-1879 DFNLSE
+1879 
-1885 NDKLDLSQ
+1885 
-1893 LLINNNGNLQEFI
+1893 
-1906 TVKDTQAGVVMSVDR
+1906 
-1921 DGSNQSTY
+1921 
-1929 HSQELILLTGKHYTL
+1929 
-1944 EDLMASNAFI
+1944 
-1954 H
+1954 

>member
-112 SDGSAPSDQT
+112 SGGSAPSDQT

-135 KAVSG
+135 NTVSG

-207 PTLTHVISSNGKT
+207 PTLTHAISSNGKT

-345 NGESLSATA
+345 NGESL
-354 SDQSGNATAPKTIIA
+354 N
-369 PDTTAPSSLTAS
+369 
-381 IGTAGKVVTGVT
+381 
-393 EANAVVTV
+393 VTV
-401 KNAAGI
+401 
-407 VVGTA
+407 
-412 TADTVGKYSITL
+412 
-424 DKVYLNGESLNVTA
+424 
-438 ADKAGNAT
+438 
-446 VPKTIVAPDTT
+446 
-457 APSSLTATID
+457 
-467 AAGKAITGVTEANA
+467 
-481 TVTVK
+481 
-486 NVVGTIV
+486 
-493 GTGTADATGKYSVTL
+493 
-508 DKIYLNGESL
+508 
-518 STIAADKA
+518 ADKA

-707 ITAPSSLTATIDAS
+707 ITAPSSLTATIDAA
-721 GKVVT
+721 GKAIT
-726 GVTEANAV
+726 GVTEANAT
-734 VTVKNTAGTVVGTGT
+734 VTVKDVVGTIVGTGT
-749 ADATGKYSITLDKAY
+749 ADVTGKYSVTLDKAY

-771 AIAADKVGNT
+771 VTVADKAGNAT
-781 TTPKTIIAPDTTAPS
+781 VPKTIVAPDTTAPS
-796 SLTAIIDAAGKVIT
+796 SLTATIDAAGKAIT
-810 GTTEVGARV
+810 GVTEANATV

-862 GNATVP
+862 GNTTAATT
-868 KIIVAPDITA
+868 IIASDTTA
-878 PSSLTATIDASG
+878 PSSLIATIDASG

-962 PSSLTAIIDAAG
+962 PSSLTATIDAAG
-974 KVITGTTEVGAR
+974 KVVAGITEADAR

-1003 TQTVLNETVQSNYLS
+1003 TQFILSESVQTNYLS

-1048 STLSGANL
+1048 SILSGASL
-1056 NTSLTGSISQA
+1056 NTRLTGNVSQA
-1067 GNGNYS
+1067 GDGNYS
-1073 IDLAQGSVLPP
+1073 IDLAQGSVLPS

-1091 NYSSSI
+1091 NYSSSM

-1110 KTILEVDHYET
+1110 TTILEVDHYET
-1121 KVVGAANADEA
+1121 KVVGTANADEA

-1139 DKAYLNGESLS
+1139 DKAYLNGENLIAIA
-1150 VTAADQSDNKTEVKE
+1150 TDQSGNKTEAKE
-1165 VIAPDSTPPILHQ
+1165 VIVPDITPPILHQ

-1185 TEGQSVQG
+1185 TEGQVVQG
-1193 TTEANATIIV
+1193 TTEANVTVTI
-1203 KNTAG
+1203 KNAAG

-1219 GYYNVIL
+1219 GHYTVIL
-1226 NTVYEDGELLKVI
+1226 NTVYENGESLKVI
-1239 AADAKGNES
+1239 ATDNKGNE
-1248 SININTPDI
+1248 NLLQLNAPDT
-1257 TAPILAN
+1257 TAPILTN
-1264 LFNYD
+1264 LFSYD
-1269 VSTDK
+1269 LSTDK
-1274 IIFNAPSDSYIV
+1274 IIFNAPSDSYFV
-1286 EQKIGDAW
+1286 EQKIDGAW
-1294 VQVNVEEKFDWLN
+1294 VHVNIEEKFDWLN
-1307 TEFRVTAKDLAGNSS
+1307 VEYRVTATDQAGNSS
-1322 QPLTIIINTASGTYK
+1322 QPLTTIINTASGTYK
-1337 PTDPTFIQ
+1337 PTDPTFTQ
-1345 IIKGSIG
+1345 IIKGSTG
-1352 NDYLYGGNGDDTL
+1352 NDYLYGSNGDDTL
-1365 VSNTGSDYLYGG
+1365 ISNGDSDRLYGG

-1389 NVYTALQGQAGNDT
+1389 PNVYTGLIGEAGNDT
-1403 YIVDKALLTSSS
+1403 YIVDKALLGSLSYV
-1415 SIHILDNAAE
+1415 HILDNTNE
-1425 ENILQLKSVSSG
+1425 QNTLYLKSVSA
-1437 DISLKQSDS
+1437 DEIILKQTSADRV
-1446 LIIISFNDSASTIRF
+1446 ITFNDSTATIHF

-1485 TIGKLLGTDAA
+1485 IIGRLLGTDG
-1496 DNLQADAEISTIY
+1496 DDHLQADANYSVIY
-1509 GLGGNDTIQGGVQND
+1509 GLDGNDTIQGGVQND
-1524 YLYGDDGDD
+1524 YLYGSNGDD
-1533 TLVSNT
+1533 TLISN
-1539 GSDYLYGGAGNDTL
+1539 GDSD
-1553 IYGGNSNVY
+1553 
-1562 TALQGQAGNDT
+1562 
-1573 YIIDKA
+1573 
-1579 LLTSSS
+1579 
-1585 YIHIL
+1585 
-1590 DNATEENTLQLKSVS
+1590 
-1605 SSDISLKQSDS
+1605 
-1616 LIIISFND
+1616 
-1624 SASTIRF
+1624 R
-1631 GKDNLS
+1631 
-1637 FIVFDDGTVWDKA
+1637 
-1650 QIEANTIGKLL
+1650 
-1661 GTDAAD
+1661 
-1667 NLQADA
+1667 
-1673 EISTIYSLGG
+1673 
-1683 NDTIQGGVQNDYL
+1683 
-1696 YGGDGDD
+1696 
-1703 TLVSNTGSDYLYG
+1703 LYG
-1716 GSGNDTLIYGGNS
+1716 GS
-1729 NVYTALQGQAG
+1729 
-1740 NDTYIVDKALLTSSS
+1740 
-1755 SIHILDNAAEENILQ
+1755 
-1770 LKSVSSGDI
+1770 
-1779 SLKQSDSLIIISF
+1779 
-1792 NDSASTIRFGEGQL
+1792 
-1806 SSIVFDDGTVWDKA
+1806 
-1820 QIEQHI
+1820 
-1826 AEPVFG
+1826 
-1832 TTGNDVIETNI
+1832 
-1843 PNQSYSYILGDGAD
+1843 
-1857 TVVFNILDNT
+1857 
-1867 DNLGGNVKTEWT
+1867 
-1879 DFNLSE
+1879 
-1885 NDKLDLSQ
+1885 
-1893 LLINNNGNLQEFI
+1893 
-1906 TVKDTQAGVVMSVDR
+1906 
-1921 DGSNQSTY
+1921 
-1929 HSQELILLTGKHYTL
+1929 
-1944 EDLMASNAFI
+1944 
-1954 H
+1954 

>member
-43 ADSYS
+43 AESYS
-48 VTPNTQ
+48 VTPNTP

-207 PTLTHVISSNGKT
+207 PTLTHAIFSNGKT

-296 AIDTAGKV
+296 AIDTAGKF

-309 EANAVVTVK
+309 EANAVVTIK
-318 NAAGIVV
+318 NTAGTVV

-412 TADTVGKYSITL
+412 TAD
-424 DKVYLNGESLNVTA
+424 A
-438 ADKAGNAT
+438 
-446 VPKTIVAPDTT
+446 
-457 APSSLTATID
+457 
-467 AAGKAITGVTEANA
+467 
-481 TVTVK
+481 
-486 NVVGTIV
+486 
-493 GTGTADATGKYSVTL
+493 
-508 DKIYLNGESL
+508 
-518 STIAADKA
+518 
-526 GNATVPKIIVA
+526 
-537 PDITAPS
+537 
-544 SLTATIDAAGKAIT
+544 
-558 GVTEANATVTVK
+558 
-570 DVVGTIVGTG
+570 
-580 TADVTG
+580 TG

-601 LNVTV
+601 LSTT
-606 ADKAG
+606 ASDQSG
-611 NATVPKTIVAPDTTA
+611 NATAPKPLVAPDTTA

-631 ATIDAAGKAITGV
+631 AIIDAAGK
-644 TEANATVTVKNVVGT
+644 
-659 IVGTG
+659 
-664 TADATG
+664 
-670 KYSVTLDK
+670 
-678 IYLNGE
+678 
-684 SLSAIAADK
+684 
-693 AGNATVPKIIVAPD
+693 
-707 ITAPSSLTATIDAS
+707 
-721 GKVVT
+721 VVT
-726 GVTEANAV
+726 GTTEANAV
-734 VTVKNTAGTVVGTGT
+734 VTIKNTAGTIIGTGT

-764 LNGESLN
+764 LNGESLSATASDQSGN
-771 AIAADKVGNT
+771 ATA
-781 TTPKTIIAPDTTAPS
+781 PKTIA
-796 SLTAIIDAAGKVIT
+796 
-810 GTTEVGARV
+810 
-819 TVKNVVGTIVGTGTA
+819 
-834 DATGKYSV
+834 
-842 TLDKIYLNGESLSAI
+842 
-857 AADKA
+857 
-862 GNATVP
+862 
-868 KIIVAPDITA
+868 
-878 PSSLTATIDASG
+878 
-890 KVVTGVT
+890 
-897 EANAVVTVKNTAG
+897 
-910 TVVGTGTADA
+910 
-920 TGKYSITLDKAY
+920 
-932 LNGESLNA
+932 
-940 IAADKVGNTT
+940 
-950 TPKTIIAPDTTA
+950 APDTTA

-1097 VPVINVNVTQEVP
+1097 VPVINVTQEVP

-1185 TEGQSVQG
+1185 TDGQSVQG

-1248 SININTPDI
+1248 SININTPHI

-1496 DNLQADAEISTIY
+1496 DNLQADAEISTI
-1509 GLGGNDTIQGGVQND
+1509 
-1524 YLYGDDGDD
+1524 
-1533 TLVSNT
+1533 
-1539 GSDYLYGGAGNDTL
+1539 
-1553 IYGGNSNVY
+1553 
-1562 TALQGQAGNDT
+1562 
-1573 YIIDKA
+1573 
-1579 LLTSSS
+1579 
-1585 YIHIL
+1585 
-1590 DNATEENTLQLKSVS
+1590 
-1605 SSDISLKQSDS
+1605 
-1616 LIIISFND
+1616 
-1624 SASTIRF
+1624 
-1631 GKDNLS
+1631 
-1637 FIVFDDGTVWDKA
+1637 
-1650 QIEANTIGKLL
+1650 
-1661 GTDAAD
+1661 
-1667 NLQADA
+1667 
-1673 EISTIYSLGG
+1673 
-1683 NDTIQGGVQNDYL
+1683 
-1696 YGGDGDD
+1696 
-1703 TLVSNTGSDYLYG
+1703 
-1716 GSGNDTLIYGGNS
+1716 
-1729 NVYTALQGQAG
+1729 
-1740 NDTYIVDKALLTSSS
+1740 
-1755 SIHILDNAAEENILQ
+1755 
-1770 LKSVSSGDI
+1770 
-1779 SLKQSDSLIIISF
+1779 
-1792 NDSASTIRFGEGQL
+1792 
-1806 SSIVFDDGTVWDKA
+1806 
-1820 QIEQHI
+1820 
-1826 AEPVFG
+1826 
-1832 TTGNDVIETNI
+1832 
-1843 PNQSYSYILGDGAD
+1843 
-1857 TVVFNILDNT
+1857 
-1867 DNLGGNVKTEWT
+1867 
-1879 DFNLSE
+1879 
-1885 NDKLDLSQ
+1885 
-1893 LLINNNGNLQEFI
+1893 
-1906 TVKDTQAGVVMSVDR
+1906 
-1921 DGSNQSTY
+1921 
-1929 HSQELILLTGKHYTL
+1929 
-1944 EDLMASNAFI
+1944 
-1954 H
+1954 

>member
-601 LNVTV
+601 LNVTA

-659 IVGTG
+659 IVG
-664 TADATG
+664 
-670 KYSVTLDK
+670 
-678 IYLNGE
+678 I
-684 SLSAIAADK
+684 
-693 AGNATVPKIIVAPD
+693 
-707 ITAPSSLTATIDAS
+707 
-721 GKVVT
+721 
-726 GVTEANAV
+726 
-734 VTVKNTAGTVVGTGT
+734 
-749 ADATGKYSITLDKAY
+749 
-764 LNGESLN
+764 
-771 AIAADKVGNT
+771 
-781 TTPKTIIAPDTTAPS
+781 
-796 SLTAIIDAAGKVIT
+796 
-810 GTTEVGARV
+810 
-819 TVKNVVGTIVGTGTA
+819 GTA

-1352 NDYLYGGNGDDTL
+1352 NDYLYGGNG
-1365 VSNTGSDYLYGG
+1365 
-1377 SGNDTLIYGGNS
+1377 
-1389 NVYTALQGQAGNDT
+1389 
-1403 YIVDKALLTSSS
+1403 
-1415 SIHILDNAAE
+1415 
-1425 ENILQLKSVSSG
+1425 
-1437 DISLKQSDS
+1437 
-1446 LIIISFNDSASTIRF
+1446 
-1461 GEGQLSSIVFD
+1461 
-1472 DGTVWNKAQIEAN
+1472 
-1485 TIGKLLGTDAA
+1485 
-1496 DNLQADAEISTIY
+1496 
-1509 GLGGNDTIQGGVQND
+1509 
-1524 YLYGDDGDD
+1524 
-1533 TLVSNT
+1533 
-1539 GSDYLYGGAGNDTL
+1539 
-1553 IYGGNSNVY
+1553 
-1562 TALQGQAGNDT
+1562 
-1573 YIIDKA
+1573 
-1579 LLTSSS
+1579 
-1585 YIHIL
+1585 
-1590 DNATEENTLQLKSVS
+1590 
-1605 SSDISLKQSDS
+1605 
-1616 LIIISFND
+1616 
-1624 SASTIRF
+1624 
-1631 GKDNLS
+1631 
-1637 FIVFDDGTVWDKA
+1637 
-1650 QIEANTIGKLL
+1650 
-1661 GTDAAD
+1661 
-1667 NLQADA
+1667 
-1673 EISTIYSLGG
+1673 
-1683 NDTIQGGVQNDYL
+1683 
-1696 YGGDGDD
+1696 
-1703 TLVSNTGSDYLYG
+1703 
-1716 GSGNDTLIYGGNS
+1716 
-1729 NVYTALQGQAG
+1729 
-1740 NDTYIVDKALLTSSS
+1740 
-1755 SIHILDNAAEENILQ
+1755 
-1770 LKSVSSGDI
+1770 
-1779 SLKQSDSLIIISF
+1779 
-1792 NDSASTIRFGEGQL
+1792 
-1806 SSIVFDDGTVWDKA
+1806 
-1820 QIEQHI
+1820 
-1826 AEPVFG
+1826 
-1832 TTGNDVIETNI
+1832 
-1843 PNQSYSYILGDGAD
+1843 
-1857 TVVFNILDNT
+1857 
-1867 DNLGGNVKTEWT
+1867 
-1879 DFNLSE
+1879 
-1885 NDKLDLSQ
+1885 
-1893 LLINNNGNLQEFI
+1893 
-1906 TVKDTQAGVVMSVDR
+1906 
-1921 DGSNQSTY
+1921 
-1929 HSQELILLTGKHYTL
+1929 
-1944 EDLMASNAFI
+1944 
-1954 H
+1954 

>member
-48 VTPNTQ
+48 ITPNTQ

-207 PTLTHVISSNGKT
+207 PTLTHAISSNGKT

-248 DGKYTVILDKAYLNG
+248 HGKYTVILDKAYLNG

-277 STIQTILADD
+277 STIQTSLADD

-345 NGESLSATA
+345 NGESLSAIA
-354 SDQSGNATAPKTIIA
+354 ADKAGNTTTPKTIIA
-369 PDTTAPSSLTAS
+369 PDTTAPSSLIATIDAS
-381 IGTAGKVVTGVT
+381 GKVVTGVT

-401 KNAAGI
+401 KNTAG
-407 VVGTA
+407 
-412 TADTVGKYSITL
+412 TV
-424 DKVYLNGESLNVTA
+424 
-438 ADKAGNAT
+438 
-446 VPKTIVAPDTT
+446 
-457 APSSLTATID
+457 
-467 AAGKAITGVTEANA
+467 
-481 TVTVK
+481 
-486 NVVGTIV
+486 V
-493 GTGTADATGKYSVTL
+493 GTGTADATGKYS
-508 DKIYLNGESL
+508 I
-518 STIAADKA
+518 
-526 GNATVPKIIVA
+526 
-537 PDITAPS
+537 
-544 SLTATIDAAGKAIT
+544 
-558 GVTEANATVTVK
+558 
-570 DVVGTIVGTG
+570 
-580 TADVTG
+580 
-586 KYSVTLDKAYLNGES
+586 TLDKAYLNGES
-601 LNVTV
+601 LNAIA
-606 ADKAG
+606 ADKVG
-611 NATVPKTIVAPDTTA
+611 NTTTPKTIIAPDTTA
-626 PSSLT
+626 PSSL
-631 ATIDAAGKAITGV
+631 I
-644 TEANATVTVKNVVGT
+644 
-659 IVGTG
+659 
-664 TADATG
+664 
-670 KYSVTLDK
+670 
-678 IYLNGE
+678 
-684 SLSAIAADK
+684 
-693 AGNATVPKIIVAPD
+693 
-707 ITAPSSLTATIDAS
+707 ATIDAS

-796 SLTAIIDAAGKVIT
+796 SLTATIDAAGKV
-810 GTTEVGARV
+810 
-819 TVKNVVGTIVGTGTA
+819 
-834 DATGKYSV
+834 
-842 TLDKIYLNGESLSAI
+842 
-857 AADKA
+857 
-862 GNATVP
+862 
-868 KIIVAPDITA
+868 VA
-878 PSSLTATIDASG
+878 
-890 KVVTGVT
+890 GVT
-897 EANAVVTVKNTAG
+897 EA
-910 TVVGTGTADA
+910 D
-920 TGKYSITLDKAY
+920 
-932 LNGESLNA
+932 
-940 IAADKVGNTT
+940 
-950 TPKTIIAPDTTA
+950 
-962 PSSLTAIIDAAG
+962 
-974 KVITGTTEVGAR
+974 AR

-1003 TQTVLNETVQSNYLS
+1003 TQFILSESVQTNYLS

-1048 STLSGANL
+1048 SILSGVSL
-1056 NTSLTGSISQA
+1056 NTRLTGNVSQA
-1067 GNGNYS
+1067 GDGNYS

-1091 NYSSSI
+1091 NYSSSM

-1110 KTILEVDHYET
+1110 TTILEVDHYET
-1121 KVVGAANADEA
+1121 KVVGTANADEA

-1139 DKAYLNGESLS
+1139 DKAYLNGENLI
-1150 VTAADQSDNKTEVKE
+1150 VTATDQSGNKTEAKE
-1165 VIAPDSTPPILHQ
+1165 VIVPDITPPILHQ

-1185 TEGQSVQG
+1185 TEGQVVQG
-1193 TTEANATIIV
+1193 TTEANVTVTI
-1203 KNTAG
+1203 KNAVG

-1219 GYYNVIL
+1219 GHYSVIL
-1226 NTVYEDGELLKVI
+1226 NTVYENGELLKVI
-1239 AADAKGNES
+1239 ATDNKGNE
-1248 SININTPDI
+1248 NLLQLNAPDT

-1264 LFNYD
+1264 LFSYD
-1269 VSTDK
+1269 LSTDK
-1274 IIFNAPSDSYIV
+1274 IIFNAPSDSYFV
-1286 EQKIGDAW
+1286 EQKIDGAW
-1294 VQVNVEEKFDWLN
+1294 VHVNIEEKFDWLN
-1307 TEFRVTAKDLAGNSS
+1307 VEYRVTATDQAGNSS
-1322 QPLTIIINTASGTYK
+1322 QPLTTIINTASGTYK
-1337 PTDPTFIQ
+1337 PTDPIFTQ
-1345 IIKGSIG
+1345 IIKGSTG

-1365 VSNTGSDYLYGG
+1365 ISNGGSDSLYGG

-1389 NVYTALQGQAGNDT
+1389 PNIYTGLIGEAGNDT
-1403 YIVDKALLTSSS
+1403 YIVDKALLGSLSYV
-1415 SIHILDNAAE
+1415 HILDNTNE
-1425 ENILQLKSVSSG
+1425 QNTLYLKSVSA
-1437 DISLKQSDS
+1437 DEIILKQPSADRV
-1446 LIIISFNDSASTIRF
+1446 ITFNDSTATIHF

-1472 DGTVWNKAQIEAN
+1472 DGT
-1485 TIGKLLGTDAA
+1485 T
-1496 DNLQADAEISTIY
+1496 
-1509 GLGGNDTIQGGVQND
+1509 
-1524 YLYGDDGDD
+1524 
-1533 TLVSNT
+1533 
-1539 GSDYLYGGAGNDTL
+1539 
-1553 IYGGNSNVY
+1553 
-1562 TALQGQAGNDT
+1562 
-1573 YIIDKA
+1573 
-1579 LLTSSS
+1579 
-1585 YIHIL
+1585 
-1590 DNATEENTLQLKSVS
+1590 
-1605 SSDISLKQSDS
+1605 
-1616 LIIISFND
+1616 
-1624 SASTIRF
+1624 
-1631 GKDNLS
+1631 
-1637 FIVFDDGTVWDKA
+1637 
-1650 QIEANTIGKLL
+1650 
-1661 GTDAAD
+1661 
-1667 NLQADA
+1667 
-1673 EISTIYSLGG
+1673 
-1683 NDTIQGGVQNDYL
+1683 
-1696 YGGDGDD
+1696 
-1703 TLVSNTGSDYLYG
+1703 
-1716 GSGNDTLIYGGNS
+1716 
-1729 NVYTALQGQAG
+1729 
-1740 NDTYIVDKALLTSSS
+1740 
-1755 SIHILDNAAEENILQ
+1755 
-1770 LKSVSSGDI
+1770 
-1779 SLKQSDSLIIISF
+1779 
-1792 NDSASTIRFGEGQL
+1792 
-1806 SSIVFDDGTVWDKA
+1806 WDKA

-1826 AEPVFG
+1826 AKTVVG
-1832 TTGNDVIETNI
+1832 TFDNDVVETATA
-1843 PNQSYSYILGDGAD
+1843 NQTYSYTLDTGAD
-1857 TVVFNILDNT
+1857 TLIFKVLDDI
-1867 DNLGGNVKTEWT
+1867 DNLGGNSNGEWT

-1893 LLINNNGNLQEFI
+1893 LLINNKGNLQEFI

>member
-43 ADSYS
+43 AESYS

-207 PTLTHVISSNGKT
+207 PTLTHAISSNGKT

-263 ENLTISAEDLAGNK
+263 ENLSISAEDLAGNK

-296 AIDTAGKV
+296 AIDTAGKF

-309 EANAVVTVK
+309 EANAVVTIK
-318 NAAGIVV
+318 NTVGTVV

-412 TADTVGKYSITL
+412 TAD
-424 DKVYLNGESLNVTA
+424 A
-438 ADKAGNAT
+438 
-446 VPKTIVAPDTT
+446 
-457 APSSLTATID
+457 
-467 AAGKAITGVTEANA
+467 
-481 TVTVK
+481 
-486 NVVGTIV
+486 
-493 GTGTADATGKYSVTL
+493 
-508 DKIYLNGESL
+508 
-518 STIAADKA
+518 
-526 GNATVPKIIVA
+526 
-537 PDITAPS
+537 
-544 SLTATIDAAGKAIT
+544 
-558 GVTEANATVTVK
+558 
-570 DVVGTIVGTG
+570 
-580 TADVTG
+580 TG

-601 LNVTV
+601 LSIT
-606 ADKAG
+606 ATDKAG
-611 NATVPKTIVAPDTTA
+611 NATVPKTIIAPDTTA
-626 PSSLT
+626 PSNLT
-631 ATIDAAGKAITGV
+631 ATIDAAGEAI
-644 TEANATVTVKNVVGT
+644 
-659 IVGTG
+659 
-664 TADATG
+664 
-670 KYSVTLDK
+670 
-678 IYLNGE
+678 
-684 SLSAIAADK
+684 
-693 AGNATVPKIIVAPD
+693 
-707 ITAPSSLTATIDAS
+707 
-721 GKVVT
+721 T

-734 VTVKNTAGTVVGTGT
+734 VTVKNAAGIVVGTGT

-796 SLTAIIDAAGKVIT
+796 SLI
-810 GTTEVGARV
+810 
-819 TVKNVVGTIVGTGTA
+819 
-834 DATGKYSV
+834 
-842 TLDKIYLNGESLSAI
+842 
-857 AADKA
+857 
-862 GNATVP
+862 
-868 KIIVAPDITA
+868 
-878 PSSLTATIDASG
+878 ATIDASG
-890 KVVTGVT
+890 KVVAGVT
-897 EANAVVTVKNTAG
+897 EA
-910 TVVGTGTADA
+910 D
-920 TGKYSITLDKAY
+920 
-932 LNGESLNA
+932 
-940 IAADKVGNTT
+940 
-950 TPKTIIAPDTTA
+950 
-962 PSSLTAIIDAAG
+962 
-974 KVITGTTEVGAR
+974 AR

-1003 TQTVLNETVQSNYLS
+1003 TQFILSESVQTNYLS

-1048 STLSGANL
+1048 SILSGASL
-1056 NTSLTGSISQA
+1056 NTRLTGNVSQA
-1067 GNGNYS
+1067 GEGNYS

-1091 NYSSSI
+1091 NYSSSM

-1110 KTILEVDHYET
+1110 TTILEVDHYET
-1121 KVVGAANADEA
+1121 KVVGTANADEA

-1139 DKAYLNGESLS
+1139 DKAYLNGENLIA
-1150 VTAADQSDNKTEVKE
+1150 TATDQSGNKTEAKE
-1165 VIAPDSTPPILHQ
+1165 VIVPDITPPILHQ

-1185 TEGQSVQG
+1185 TEGQVVQG
-1193 TTEANATIIV
+1193 TTEANVTVTIKNAT
-1203 KNTAG
+1203 G

-1219 GYYNVIL
+1219 GYYSVIL
-1226 NTVYEDGELLKVI
+1226 NTVYENGELLKVI
-1239 AADAKGNES
+1239 ATDNKGNE
-1248 SININTPDI
+1248 NLLQLNAPDT

-1264 LFNYD
+1264 LFSYD
-1269 VSTDK
+1269 LSTDK
-1274 IIFNAPSDSYIV
+1274 IIFNAPSDSYFV
-1286 EQKIGDAW
+1286 EQKIDGAW
-1294 VQVNVEEKFDWLN
+1294 VHVNIEEKFDWLN
-1307 TEFRVTAKDLAGNSS
+1307 VEYRVTATDQAGNSS
-1322 QPLTIIINTASGTYK
+1322 QPLTTIINTASGTYK
-1337 PTDPTFIQ
+1337 PTDPTFTQ
-1345 IIKGSIG
+1345 IIKGSTG

-1365 VSNTGSDYLYGG
+1365 ISNGGSDSLYGG

-1389 NVYTALQGQAGNDT
+1389 PNIYTGLIGEAGNDT
-1403 YIVDKALLTSSS
+1403 YIVDKALLGSLSYV
-1415 SIHILDNAAE
+1415 HILDNTNE
-1425 ENILQLKSVSSG
+1425 QNTLYLKSVSA
-1437 DISLKQSDS
+1437 DEIILKQASADR
-1446 LIIISFNDSASTIRF
+1446 IITFNDSTATIHF

-1485 TIGKLLGTDAA
+1485 IIGRLLGTDG
-1496 DNLQADAEISTIY
+1496 DDHLQADANYSVIY
-1509 GLGGNDTIQGGVQND
+1509 GLD
-1524 YLYGDDGDD
+1524 
-1533 TLVSNT
+1533 
-1539 GSDYLYGGAGNDTL
+1539 
-1553 IYGGNSNVY
+1553 
-1562 TALQGQAGNDT
+1562 
-1573 YIIDKA
+1573 
-1579 LLTSSS
+1579 
-1585 YIHIL
+1585 
-1590 DNATEENTLQLKSVS
+1590 
-1605 SSDISLKQSDS
+1605 
-1616 LIIISFND
+1616 
-1624 SASTIRF
+1624 
-1631 GKDNLS
+1631 
-1637 FIVFDDGTVWDKA
+1637 
-1650 QIEANTIGKLL
+1650 
-1661 GTDAAD
+1661 
-1667 NLQADA
+1667 
-1673 EISTIYSLGG
+1673 G

-1696 YGGDGDD
+1696 YGGNGDD
-1703 TLVSNTGSDYLYG
+1703 TLISNGGSDSLYG

-1729 NVYTALQGQAG
+1729 PNVYTGLIGEAG
-1740 NDTYIVDKALLTSSS
+1740 NDTYIVDKALLGSLSYV
-1755 SIHILDNAAEENILQ
+1755 HILDNTNEQNTLY
-1770 LKSVSSGDI
+1770 LKSVSADEI
-1779 SLKQSDSLIIISF
+1779 ILKQASADRIITF
-1792 NDSASTIRFGEGQL
+1792 NDSTATIHFGEGLL
-1806 SSIVFDDGTVWDKA
+1806 SSIVFDDGTTWDKA

-1826 AEPVFG
+1826 AKTVVG
-1832 TTGNDVIETNI
+1832 TFDNDVVETATA
-1843 PNQSYSYILGDGAD
+1843 NQTYSYTLDTGAD
-1857 TVVFNILDNT
+1857 TLIFKVLDDI
-1867 DNLGGNVKTEWT
+1867 DNLGGNSNGEWT

-1929 HSQELILLTGKHYTL
+1929 HSQELILLTAKHYTL

>member
-207 PTLTHVISSNGKT
+207 PTLTHAISSNGKA

-243 AKSDN
+243 SKSDN

-407 VVGTA
+407 VVGIA
-412 TADTVGKYSITL
+412 
-424 DKVYLNGESLNVTA
+424 
-438 ADKAGNAT
+438 
-446 VPKTIVAPDTT
+446 
-457 APSSLTATID
+457 
-467 AAGKAITGVTEANA
+467 
-481 TVTVK
+481 
-486 NVVGTIV
+486 
-493 GTGTADATGKYSVTL
+493 TADATGKYSVTL

-518 STIAADKA
+518 SAIAADKA

-537 PDITAPS
+537 PDITAPSSLTATIDAAGKVITGVTEANATVTVKDVVGTIVGTGTADVTGKYSVTLDKAYLNGESLNVTVADKAGNATVPKTIVAPDTTAPS

-644 TEANATVTVKNVVGT
+644 TEANATVTVKDVVGT

-664 TADATG
+664 TADVTG

-678 IYLNGE
+678 AYLNGENLTISAEDLAGNKSTIQTILADDKTAPIGLTVAIDTAGKFVTGVTEANAVVTIKNTAGTVVGTATADTAGKYSITLDKAYLNGE

-693 AGNATVPKIIVAPD
+693 AGNTTTPKTIIAPD
-707 ITAPSSLTATIDAS
+707 TTAPSSLIATIDAS
-721 GKVVT
+721 GKVFT

-796 SLTAIIDAAGKVIT
+796 SLTATIDAAGKV
-810 GTTEVGARV
+810 V
-819 TVKNVVGTIVGTGTA
+819 
-834 DATGKYSV
+834 
-842 TLDKIYLNGESLSAI
+842 
-857 AADKA
+857 A
-862 GNATVP
+862 G
-868 KIIVAPDITA
+868 I
-878 PSSLTATIDASG
+878 
-890 KVVTGVT
+890 T
-897 EANAVVTVKNTAG
+897 EA
-910 TVVGTGTADA
+910 D
-920 TGKYSITLDKAY
+920 
-932 LNGESLNA
+932 
-940 IAADKVGNTT
+940 
-950 TPKTIIAPDTTA
+950 
-962 PSSLTAIIDAAG
+962 
-974 KVITGTTEVGAR
+974 AR

-1003 TQTVLNETVQSNYLS
+1003 TQFILSESVQTNYLS

-1048 STLSGANL
+1048 SILSGASL
-1056 NTSLTGSISQA
+1056 NTRLTGNVSQA
-1067 GNGNYS
+1067 GDGNYS
-1073 IDLAQGSVLPP
+1073 IDLAQGWVLPP
-1084 GTYTLTV
+1084 GTYTLIV
-1091 NYSSSI
+1091 NYSSSMA
-1097 VPVINVNVTQEVP
+1097 PVINVNVTQEVP
-1110 KTILEVDHYET
+1110 TTILEVDHYET
-1121 KVVGAANADEA
+1121 KVVGTANADEA

-1139 DKAYLNGESLS
+1139 DKAYLNGENLI
-1150 VTAADQSDNKTEVKE
+1150 VTATDQSGNKTEAKE
-1165 VIAPDSTPPILHQ
+1165 VIVPDITPPILHQ

-1185 TEGQSVQG
+1185 TEGQVVQG
-1193 TTEANATIIV
+1193 TTEANVTVTI
-1203 KNTAG
+1203 KNAAG

-1219 GYYNVIL
+1219 GHYSVIL
-1226 NTVYEDGELLKVI
+1226 NTVYENGELLKVI
-1239 AADAKGNES
+1239 ATDNKGNE
-1248 SININTPDI
+1248 NLLQLNAPDT

-1264 LFNYD
+1264 LFSYD
-1269 VSTDK
+1269 LSTDK
-1274 IIFNAPSDSYIV
+1274 IIFNAPSDSYFV
-1286 EQKIGDAW
+1286 EQKIDGAW
-1294 VQVNVEEKFDWLN
+1294 VHVNIEEKFDWLN
-1307 TEFRVTAKDLAGNSS
+1307 VEYRVTATDQAGNSS
-1322 QPLTIIINTASGTYK
+1322 QPLTTIINTASGTYK
-1337 PTDPTFIQ
+1337 PTDPTFTQ
-1345 IIKGSIG
+1345 IIKGSTG
-1352 NDYLYGGNGDDTL
+1352 NDYLYGSNGDDTL
-1365 VSNTGSDYLYGG
+1365 ISNGGSDSLYGG

-1389 NVYTALQGQAGNDT
+1389 PNVYTGLIGEAGNDT
-1403 YIVDKALLTSSS
+1403 YIVDKALLGSLSYV
-1415 SIHILDNAAE
+1415 HILDNTNE
-1425 ENILQLKSVSSG
+1425 QNTLYLKSVSA
-1437 DISLKQSDS
+1437 DEIILKQASADR
-1446 LIIISFNDSASTIRF
+1446 IITFNDSTATIHF

-1485 TIGKLLGTDAA
+1485 IIGRLLGTDG
-1496 DNLQADAEISTIY
+1496 DDHLQADANYSVIY
-1509 GLGGNDTIQGGVQND
+1509 GLD
-1524 YLYGDDGDD
+1524 
-1533 TLVSNT
+1533 
-1539 GSDYLYGGAGNDTL
+1539 
-1553 IYGGNSNVY
+1553 
-1562 TALQGQAGNDT
+1562 
-1573 YIIDKA
+1573 
-1579 LLTSSS
+1579 
-1585 YIHIL
+1585 
-1590 DNATEENTLQLKSVS
+1590 
-1605 SSDISLKQSDS
+1605 
-1616 LIIISFND
+1616 
-1624 SASTIRF
+1624 
-1631 GKDNLS
+1631 
-1637 FIVFDDGTVWDKA
+1637 
-1650 QIEANTIGKLL
+1650 
-1661 GTDAAD
+1661 
-1667 NLQADA
+1667 
-1673 EISTIYSLGG
+1673 G

-1696 YGGDGDD
+1696 YGGNGDD
-1703 TLVSNTGSDYLYG
+1703 TLISNGGSDSLYG

-1729 NVYTALQGQAG
+1729 PNVYTGLIGEAG
-1740 NDTYIVDKALLTSSS
+1740 NDTYIVDKALLGSLSYV
-1755 SIHILDNAAEENILQ
+1755 HILDNTNEQNTLY
-1770 LKSVSSGDI
+1770 LKSVSADEI
-1779 SLKQSDSLIIISF
+1779 ILKQTSADRVITF
-1792 NDSASTIRFGEGQL
+1792 NDSTATIHFGEGQL
-1806 SSIVFDDGTVWDKA
+1806 SSIVFDDGTTWDKA

-1826 AEPVFG
+1826 AKTVVG
-1832 TTGNDVIETNI
+1832 TFDNDVVETATA
-1843 PNQSYSYILGDGAD
+1843 NQTYSYTLDTGAD
-1857 TVVFNILDNT
+1857 TLIFKVLDDI
-1867 DNLGGNVKTEWT
+1867 DNLGGNSNGEWT

-1929 HSQELILLTGKHYTL
+1929 YSQELILLTGKHYTL

>member
-48 VTPNTQ
+48 ITPNTQ

-207 PTLTHVISSNGKT
+207 PTLTHAISSNGKT

-248 DGKYTVILDKAYLNG
+248 HGKYTVILDKAYLNG

-325 GTATADTAGKY
+325 GIATADTAGKY

-407 VVGTA
+407 VVGIA
-412 TADTVGKYSITL
+412 TADTAGKYSVTL
-424 DKVYLNGESLNVTA
+424 NKAYLNGESLNVTA

-446 VPKTIVAPDTT
+446 VPKTIIAPDTT

-493 GTGTADATGKYSVTL
+493 GTGTADATGKYS
-508 DKIYLNGESL
+508 I
-518 STIAADKA
+518 
-526 GNATVPKIIVA
+526 
-537 PDITAPS
+537 
-544 SLTATIDAAGKAIT
+544 
-558 GVTEANATVTVK
+558 
-570 DVVGTIVGTG
+570 
-580 TADVTG
+580 
-586 KYSVTLDKAYLNGES
+586 TLDKA
-601 LNVTV
+601 
-606 ADKAG
+606 
-611 NATVPKTIVAPDTTA
+611 
-626 PSSLT
+626 
-631 ATIDAAGKAITGV
+631 
-644 TEANATVTVKNVVGT
+644 
-659 IVGTG
+659 
-664 TADATG
+664 
-670 KYSVTLDK
+670 
-678 IYLNGE
+678 YLNGE

-693 AGNATVPKIIVAPD
+693 AGNTTTPKTIIAPD
-707 ITAPSSLTATIDAS
+707 TTAPSSLIATIDAS

-796 SLTAIIDAAGKVIT
+796 SLTATIDAAGKV
-810 GTTEVGARV
+810 
-819 TVKNVVGTIVGTGTA
+819 
-834 DATGKYSV
+834 
-842 TLDKIYLNGESLSAI
+842 
-857 AADKA
+857 
-862 GNATVP
+862 
-868 KIIVAPDITA
+868 VA
-878 PSSLTATIDASG
+878 
-890 KVVTGVT
+890 GVT
-897 EANAVVTVKNTAG
+897 EA
-910 TVVGTGTADA
+910 D
-920 TGKYSITLDKAY
+920 
-932 LNGESLNA
+932 
-940 IAADKVGNTT
+940 
-950 TPKTIIAPDTTA
+950 
-962 PSSLTAIIDAAG
+962 
-974 KVITGTTEVGAR
+974 AR

-1003 TQTVLNETVQSNYLS
+1003 TQFILSESVQTNYLS

-1048 STLSGANL
+1048 SILSGVSL
-1056 NTSLTGSISQA
+1056 NTRLTGNVSQA
-1067 GNGNYS
+1067 GDGNYS

-1091 NYSSSI
+1091 NYSSSM

-1110 KTILEVDHYET
+1110 TTILEVDHYET
-1121 KVVGAANADEA
+1121 KVVGTANADEA

-1139 DKAYLNGESLS
+1139 DKAYLNGENLI
-1150 VTAADQSDNKTEVKE
+1150 VTATDQSGNKTEAKE
-1165 VIAPDSTPPILHQ
+1165 VIVPDITSPILHQ

-1185 TEGQSVQG
+1185 TEGQVVQG
-1193 TTEANATIIV
+1193 TTEANVTVTI
-1203 KNTAG
+1203 KNAVG

-1219 GYYNVIL
+1219 GHYSVIL
-1226 NTVYEDGELLKVI
+1226 NTVYENGELLKVI
-1239 AADAKGNES
+1239 ATDNKGNE
-1248 SININTPDI
+1248 NLLQLNAPDT

-1264 LFNYD
+1264 LFSYD
-1269 VSTDK
+1269 LSTDK
-1274 IIFNAPSDSYIV
+1274 IIFNAPSDSYFV
-1286 EQKIGDAW
+1286 EQKIDGAW
-1294 VQVNVEEKFDWLN
+1294 VHVNIEEKFDWLN
-1307 TEFRVTAKDLAGNSS
+1307 VEYRVTATDQAGNSS
-1322 QPLTIIINTASGTYK
+1322 QPLTTIINTASGTYK
-1337 PTDPTFIQ
+1337 PTDPIFTQ
-1345 IIKGSIG
+1345 IIKGSTG

-1365 VSNTGSDYLYGG
+1365 ISNGGSDSLYGG

-1389 NVYTALQGQAGNDT
+1389 PNVYTGLIGEAGNDT
-1403 YIVDKALLTSSS
+1403 YIVDKALLGSLSYV
-1415 SIHILDNAAE
+1415 HILDN
-1425 ENILQLKSVSSG
+1425 
-1437 DISLKQSDS
+1437 
-1446 LIIISFNDSASTIRF
+1446 T
-1461 GEGQLSSIVFD
+1461 
-1472 DGTVWNKAQIEAN
+1472 
-1485 TIGKLLGTDAA
+1485 
-1496 DNLQADAEISTIY
+1496 
-1509 GLGGNDTIQGGVQND
+1509 
-1524 YLYGDDGDD
+1524 
-1533 TLVSNT
+1533 
-1539 GSDYLYGGAGNDTL
+1539 
-1553 IYGGNSNVY
+1553 
-1562 TALQGQAGNDT
+1562 
-1573 YIIDKA
+1573 
-1579 LLTSSS
+1579 
-1585 YIHIL
+1585 
-1590 DNATEENTLQLKSVS
+1590 
-1605 SSDISLKQSDS
+1605 
-1616 LIIISFND
+1616 
-1624 SASTIRF
+1624 
-1631 GKDNLS
+1631 
-1637 FIVFDDGTVWDKA
+1637 
-1650 QIEANTIGKLL
+1650 
-1661 GTDAAD
+1661 
-1667 NLQADA
+1667 
-1673 EISTIYSLGG
+1673 
-1683 NDTIQGGVQNDYL
+1683 
-1696 YGGDGDD
+1696 
-1703 TLVSNTGSDYLYG
+1703 
-1716 GSGNDTLIYGGNS
+1716 
-1729 NVYTALQGQAG
+1729 
-1740 NDTYIVDKALLTSSS
+1740 
-1755 SIHILDNAAEENILQ
+1755 
-1770 LKSVSSGDI
+1770 
-1779 SLKQSDSLIIISF
+1779 
-1792 NDSASTIRFGEGQL
+1792 
-1806 SSIVFDDGTVWDKA
+1806 
-1820 QIEQHI
+1820 
-1826 AEPVFG
+1826 
-1832 TTGNDVIETNI
+1832 
-1843 PNQSYSYILGDGAD
+1843 
-1857 TVVFNILDNT
+1857 
-1867 DNLGGNVKTEWT
+1867 
-1879 DFNLSE
+1879 
-1885 NDKLDLSQ
+1885 
-1893 LLINNNGNLQEFI
+1893 
-1906 TVKDTQAGVVMSVDR
+1906 
-1921 DGSNQSTY
+1921 
-1929 HSQELILLTGKHYTL
+1929 
-1944 EDLMASNAFI
+1944 
-1954 H
+1954 

>member
-112 SDGSAPSDQT
+112 SGGSAPSDQT

-207 PTLTHVISSNGKT
+207 PTLTNAISSNGKT

-369 PDTTAPSSLTAS
+369 PDTTAPSSLTA
-381 IGTAGKVVTGVT
+381 
-393 EANAVVTV
+393 
-401 KNAAGI
+401 
-407 VVGTA
+407 
-412 TADTVGKYSITL
+412 
-424 DKVYLNGESLNVTA
+424 
-438 ADKAGNAT
+438 
-446 VPKTIVAPDTT
+446 
-457 APSSLTATID
+457 TID

-508 DKIYLNGESL
+508 N
-518 STIAADKA
+518 
-526 GNATVPKIIVA
+526 
-537 PDITAPS
+537 
-544 SLTATIDAAGKAIT
+544 
-558 GVTEANATVTVK
+558 
-570 DVVGTIVGTG
+570 
-580 TADVTG
+580 
-586 KYSVTLDKAYLNGES
+586 KAYLNGES
-601 LNVTV
+601 LNVTA

-611 NATVPKTIVAPDTTA
+611 NATAPKTIIAPDTTA

-644 TEANATVTVKNVVGT
+644 TEANATVTVKDVVGT

-707 ITAPSSLTATIDAS
+707 ITAPSSLTATIDAA
-721 GKVVT
+721 GKAIT
-726 GVTEANAV
+726 GVTEANAT
-734 VTVKNTAGTVVGTGT
+734 VTVK
-749 ADATGKYSITLDKAY
+749 D
-764 LNGESLN
+764 
-771 AIAADKVGNT
+771 
-781 TTPKTIIAPDTTAPS
+781 
-796 SLTAIIDAAGKVIT
+796 
-810 GTTEVGARV
+810 
-819 TVKNVVGTIVGTGTA
+819 VVGTI
-834 DATGKYSV
+834 
-842 TLDKIYLNGESLSAI
+842 
-857 AADKA
+857 
-862 GNATVP
+862 
-868 KIIVAPDITA
+868 
-878 PSSLTATIDASG
+878 
-890 KVVTGVT
+890 
-897 EANAVVTVKNTAG
+897 
-910 TVVGTGTADA
+910 VGTGTADA

-991 VTAVYKEVTVLE
+991 VTAVYNEVTVLE

-1286 EQKIGDAW
+1286 EQKIGDVW

-1879 DFNLSE
+1879 DFNLVE
-1885 NDKLDLSQ
+1885 NDKIDFSQ
-1893 LLINNNGNLQEFI
+1893 LLINDSGDLQDYI
-1906 TVKDTQAGVVMSVDR
+1906 TVKDTEAGLIISVDR
-1921 DGSNQSTY
+1921 DGSSQSTY